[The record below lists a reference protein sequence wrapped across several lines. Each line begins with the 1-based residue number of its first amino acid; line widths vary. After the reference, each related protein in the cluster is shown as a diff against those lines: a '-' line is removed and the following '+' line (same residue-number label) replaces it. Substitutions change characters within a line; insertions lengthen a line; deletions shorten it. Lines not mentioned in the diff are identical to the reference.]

1 MVKNLLKKGCLVV
14 SVLLGLGS
22 NVQAQETSVTF
33 NVSDE
38 GKTLTISGQG
48 DLTTYQTT
56 DFSARVFSDKAVG
69 YVFTDDKGTKVNA
82 GDSYSANNIY
92 YQANYEY
99 TKVCDGEPTG
109 WNGPFGQVT
118 SNKTWK
124 EDKITNL
131 YKGYYSPYNTSV
143 VLQSKVKV
151 GDGVSANAWN
161 NDQYSDMSVYFLS
174 SEELSGE
181 KIVSLSEL
189 ESQGVTLISKVE
201 LQKYYESNVT
211 YTMRADAFKSSD
223 GGKTYTGLTNGET
236 YTWTPGE
243 VFYTGTATFS
253 QIEDNGAFFGTRD
266 TEGLHSDYIKADET
280 PYTFAQLLQKKIA
293 SGSYETV
300 KFNKTSS
307 EDLLINNDIVSK
319 ILFIT
324 ETNDWW
330 TKISYNVN
338 LKTLDLGAATCT
350 DFSKETFAANG
361 AHGYPALETLTLP
374 LNESKETPA
383 NVVSYL
389 QGQNFKLTHVIVPEG
404 YEKIGAN
411 TFETGAG
418 VNLLTNVTLP
428 NSLTEIGE
436 KAFFNA
442 GNLASIELGAN
453 LTYIGKEAFMG
464 TGLTSISFP
473 ENLDKIDDGAFYD
486 LNIANLV
493 FNEKLRFIGN
503 SAFALPS
510 EQTET
515 VLMIPASVKYI
526 GPFAFN
532 FRQYQDVYFQ
542 GTKAPLMPVGKAI
555 FHSDWGEGTAFSA
568 HTLMGNSGFNPASGD
583 LRDDAY
589 GEGFANR
596 ENYKSSTGV
605 YFCIMHYPSSTSD
618 EDAKDF
624 TDTSRTYET
633 CPEGGKWDHA
643 NTPLTVGKEGADPE
657 FKAGMPNASY
667 NGIKVDYGYQDTYLG
682 RQYIWP
688 SQIQWVRS
696 YIVNSYGYNW
706 DGVTKYRSKLTEEDY
721 ATLKEAGFVADT
733 DGGQYTKD
741 ELCKIAHMGTRR
753 FVLVD
758 DDSRSTPD
766 YKIMMKPGQWW
777 TLCVP
782 FNMTKKQVL
791 DTFGADTQL
800 CLFNKVTRDLGVNG
814 KNKIVLYFTQDVLN
828 HSTKNADGTKMKD
841 ANGMWSADIATAKDN
856 VANDDVVLWAHESYM
871 IKPYNGEQSNQ
882 DAVFVV
888 KKYEA
893 VEGDPLPTVVE
904 STTAVQ
910 SRQASKTK
918 KYRFVGN
925 YLGDENA
932 RATKETI
939 PQYSYVYANTKSDPV
954 YKFRFYTGNTSTWKP
969 NKSLV
974 QTCDRNGGMDD
985 YNNFFGIDKSTP
997 LPAGSKQASVFGG
1010 ENFGETTGI
1019 EDVTIVAGT
1028 DTLTP
1033 VFNLEGKMVSSNGDA
1048 AGLPAGIYVKNGQKF
1063 MVK

>member
-1 MVKNLLKKGCLVV
+1 MVKVLLKKLCLVV

-22 NVQAQETSVTF
+22 NVQAQETASVTF
-33 NVSDE
+33 TED

-48 DLTTYQTT
+48 DLTTYQ
-56 DFSARVFSDKAVG
+56 AVSDELK
-69 YVFTDDKGTKVNA
+69 FTPDA
-82 GDSYSANNIY
+82 
-92 YQANYEY
+92 Y
-99 TKVCDGEPTG
+99 TKVDCSNNQKVSATTVYDVNDTYKADYPQKITSLYPDYVSADVAYS
-109 WNGPFGQVT
+109 WN
-118 SNKTWK
+118 
-124 EDKITNL
+124 EDKIGGLFYTTDWGNTWKAVQSSDKVDLGNRWEDGNEYSKYSTTEDKSGRILMADFKKGNYYTTSLTNVTFKSDKIDNL
-131 YKGYYSPYNTSV
+131 YVVSDNKYVKLAADAKYKDTESYY
-143 VLQSKVKV
+143 
-151 GDGVSANAWN
+151 
-161 NDQYSDMSVYFLS
+161 YFLGNWS
-174 SEELSGE
+174 QYREINEADLIRMGY
-181 KIVSLSEL
+181 L
-189 ESQGVTLISKVE
+189 EHPTETLAE
-201 LQKYYESNVT
+201 MLKYKLTKSNT
-211 YTMRADAFKSSD
+211 F
-223 GGKTYTGLTNGET
+223 ET
-236 YTWTPGE
+236 IKF
-243 VFYTGTATFS
+243 VNTGT
-253 QIEDNGAFFGTRD
+253 GAMTID
-266 TEGLHSDYIKADET
+266 K
-280 PYTFAQLLQKKIA
+280 
-293 SGSYETV
+293 
-300 KFNKTSS
+300 
-307 EDLLINNDIVSK
+307 DIVK
-319 ILFIT
+319 AILYPSAT
-324 ETNDWW
+324 ANSVLT
-330 TKISYNVN
+330 
-338 LKTLDLGAATCT
+338 TLDLGAATCK

-361 AHGYPALETLTLP
+361 AQGYSALETLTLP

-383 NVVSYL
+383 QVVFYL

-404 YEKIGAN
+404 YGKIGAN
-411 TFETGAG
+411 TFYTGGG
-418 VNLLTNVTLP
+418 VTLLTNVTLP

-436 KAFFNA
+436 KAFLYA
-442 GNLASIELGAN
+442 GKLASIELGAN
-453 LTYIGKEAFMG
+453 LTYIGKEAFVG

-473 ENLDKIDDGAFYD
+473 ENLDKIDDGAFYG
-486 LNIANLV
+486 LNITNLV

-555 FHSDWGEGTAFSA
+555 FHSNWGEGTAFSA
-568 HTLMGNSGFNPASGD
+568 HTLMGNSGFDPSSGN
-583 LRDDAY
+583 LRDDAK

-596 ENYKSSTGV
+596 ENYKNGRV

-633 CPEGGKWDHA
+633 CPEGGTWDYA
-643 NTPLTVGKEGADPE
+643 NTPLAVGKEGADPE
-657 FKAGMPNASY
+657 FKKGMSNAPY
-667 NGIKVDYGYQDTYLG
+667 IGTKVDYGYQDTYLG

-688 SQIQWVRS
+688 SQSQWVRS

-706 DGVTKYRSKLTEEDY
+706 DGVTKYRSNLTEEDY
-721 ATLKEAGFVADT
+721 ATLKEAGFVVGT
-733 DGGQYTKD
+733 GEGQYTED
-741 ELCKIAHMGTRR
+741 ELRKIAHMGTRR
-753 FVLVD
+753 FVLVNG
-758 DDSRSTPD
+758 DSKSTPE
-766 YKIMMKPGQWW
+766 YKITMKPGQWW

-814 KNKIVLYFTQDVLN
+814 KNKIVLYFTQDVLK

-841 ANGMWSADIATAKDN
+841 ANGMWSADIATAQDN
-856 VANDDVVLWAHESYM
+856 VADDDVVLWAHESYM

-888 KKYEA
+888 KNYEA
-893 VEGDPLPTVVE
+893 VEGNPLPTVVQ
-904 STTAVQ
+904 SATTVQ
-910 SRQASKTK
+910 SRQASETK
-918 KYRFVGN
+918 EYRFVGN
-925 YLGDENA
+925 YLGNENA
-932 RATKETI
+932 RATKVTI

-974 QTCDRNGGMDD
+974 QTNDRNGGRDD

-1010 ENFGETTGI
+1010 ENFDETTGI

>member
-1 MVKNLLKKGCLVV
+1 MVKVLLKKVGLVV

-33 NVSDE
+33 NVSDG

-48 DLTTYQTT
+48 DLTTYQAVSDELKFTPEAISKVTYNNNNNQQVSATT
-56 DFSARVFSDKAVG
+56 V
-69 YVFTDDKGTKVNA
+69 YDDNVT
-82 GDSYSANNIY
+82 YSAMYPRKITSLY
-92 YQANYEY
+92 PEY
-99 TKVCDGEPTG
+99 VSADVAYS
-109 WNGPFGQVT
+109 WN
-118 SNKTWK
+118 
-124 EDKITNL
+124 EDKITAGLYHYGLKSGSTWEYEWTKVESTDNVDTGFSWPNGIKSSNYATSADGTGRILYDDFLNGNYYTTSLTNVTFKSDKIDNL
-131 YKGYYSPYNTSV
+131 YVVSDNKYVKLAADAIYKATESYYYYSLEDWNLYRIINEADLIRMGYLEHPTETLAEMLKYKLTKSNT
-143 VLQSKVKV
+143 
-151 GDGVSANAWN
+151 
-161 NDQYSDMSVYFLS
+161 F
-174 SEELSGE
+174 
-181 KIVSLSEL
+181 
-189 ESQGVTLISKVE
+189 
-201 LQKYYESNVT
+201 
-211 YTMRADAFKSSD
+211 
-223 GGKTYTGLTNGET
+223 ET
-236 YTWTPGE
+236 IKF
-243 VFYTGTATFS
+243 VNTGT
-253 QIEDNGAFFGTRD
+253 GAMTID
-266 TEGLHSDYIKADET
+266 K
-280 PYTFAQLLQKKIA
+280 
-293 SGSYETV
+293 
-300 KFNKTSS
+300 
-307 EDLLINNDIVSK
+307 DIVK
-319 ILFIT
+319 AILYPSAT
-324 ETNDWW
+324 ANSVLT
-330 TKISYNVN
+330 
-338 LKTLDLGAATCT
+338 TLDLGAATCK

-361 AHGYPALETLTLP
+361 AQGYSALETLTLP

-383 NVVSYL
+383 QVVFYL

-404 YEKIGAN
+404 YGKIGAN
-411 TFETGAG
+411 TFDTGGG
-418 VNLLTNVTLP
+418 VTLLTNVTLP

-436 KAFFNA
+436 KAFLYA
-442 GNLASIELGAN
+442 GKLASIELGAN
-453 LTYIGKEAFMG
+453 LTYIGKEAFVG

-473 ENLDKIDDGAFYD
+473 ENLDKIDDGAFHG
-486 LNIANLV
+486 LNITNLV

-503 SAFALPS
+503 SAFALTS

-555 FHSDWGEGTAFSA
+555 FYSDWGEGTAFSA
-568 HTLMGNSGFNPASGD
+568 HTLMGNSGFDPSSGN
-583 LRDDAY
+583 LRDDAK

-596 ENYKSSTGV
+596 ENYKNGRV

-633 CPEGGKWDHA
+633 CPKGGTWDYA
-643 NTPLTVGKEGADPE
+643 NTPLAVGKEDADPE
-657 FKAGMPNASY
+657 FKTGMSNAPY
-667 NGIKVDYGYQDTYLG
+667 IGTKVDYGYQDTYLG

-688 SQIQWVRS
+688 SQSQWVRS

-706 DGVTKYRSKLTEEDY
+706 DGVTKYRSNLTEEDY
-721 ATLKEAGFVADT
+721 ATLKEAGFVVGT
-733 DGGQYTKD
+733 GEGQYTED
-741 ELCKIAHMGTRR
+741 ELRKIAHMGTRR
-753 FVLVD
+753 FVLVNG
-758 DDSRSTPD
+758 DSKSTPK
-766 YKIMMKPGQWW
+766 YKITMKPGQWW

-791 DTFGADTQL
+791 DTFGAGTQL

-841 ANGMWSADIATAKDN
+841 ANGMWSENIAAATDN
-856 VANDDVVLWAHESYM
+856 VAEDDVVLWAHESYM
-871 IKPYNGEQSNQ
+871 IKPYNGEQSDQ
-882 DAVFVV
+882 DPVFVV
-888 KKYEA
+888 KNYEA
-893 VEGDPLPTVVE
+893 VEGNPLPTVVQ
-904 STTAVQ
+904 SATTVQ
-910 SRQASKTK
+910 SRQASETK
-918 KYRFVGN
+918 EYRFVGN
-925 YLGDENA
+925 YLGNENA
-932 RATKETI
+932 RATKVTI
-939 PQYSYVYANTKSDPV
+939 PQYSYVYANTNSDPV

-974 QTCDRNGGMDD
+974 QTNDRNGGMDD

-1033 VFNLEGKMVSSNGDA
+1033 VFNLEGKMVSANGDA

>member
-22 NVQAQETSVTF
+22 NVQAQETASVTF
-33 NVSDE
+33 TED

-48 DLTTYQTT
+48 DLTTYQ
-56 DFSARVFSDKAVG
+56 AVSDELK
-69 YVFTDDKGTKVNA
+69 FTPDA
-82 GDSYSANNIY
+82 
-92 YQANYEY
+92 Y
-99 TKVCDGEPTG
+99 TKVDYSNNQKVSATTVYDVNDTYKADYPQKITSLYPDYVSADVAYS
-109 WNGPFGQVT
+109 WN
-118 SNKTWK
+118 
-124 EDKITNL
+124 EDKIGGLFYTTDWGNTWKAVQSSDKVDLNSWEDGNEYSKYSTTEDKSGRILMADFKKGNYYTTSLTNVTFKSDKIDNL
-131 YKGYYSPYNTSV
+131 YVVSDNKYVKLAADAKYKDTESYY
-143 VLQSKVKV
+143 
-151 GDGVSANAWN
+151 
-161 NDQYSDMSVYFLS
+161 YFLGNWS
-174 SEELSGE
+174 QYREINEADLIRMGY
-181 KIVSLSEL
+181 L
-189 ESQGVTLISKVE
+189 EHPTETLAE
-201 LQKYYESNVT
+201 MLKYKLTKSNT
-211 YTMRADAFKSSD
+211 F
-223 GGKTYTGLTNGET
+223 ET
-236 YTWTPGE
+236 IKF
-243 VFYTGTATFS
+243 VNTGT
-253 QIEDNGAFFGTRD
+253 GAMTID
-266 TEGLHSDYIKADET
+266 K
-280 PYTFAQLLQKKIA
+280 
-293 SGSYETV
+293 
-300 KFNKTSS
+300 
-307 EDLLINNDIVSK
+307 DIVK
-319 ILFIT
+319 AILYPSAT
-324 ETNDWW
+324 ANSVLT
-330 TKISYNVN
+330 
-338 LKTLDLGAATCT
+338 TLDLGAATCK

-361 AHGYPALETLTLP
+361 AQGYSALETLTLP

-383 NVVSYL
+383 QVVFYL
-389 QGQNFKLTHVIVPEG
+389 QGQYFKLTHVIVPEG

-411 TFETGAG
+411 TFDMGGG
-418 VNLLTNVTLP
+418 VTLLTNVTLP

-436 KAFFNA
+436 KAFLYA
-442 GNLASIELGAN
+442 GKLASIELGAN
-453 LTYIGKEAFMG
+453 LTYIGKEAFVG

-473 ENLDKIDDGAFYD
+473 ENLDKIDDGAFYG
-486 LNIANLV
+486 LNITNLV

-503 SAFALPS
+503 SAFALTS

-555 FHSDWGEGTAFSA
+555 FYSDWGEGTAFSA
-568 HTLMGNSGFNPASGD
+568 HTLMGNSGFDPSPDN
-583 LRDDAY
+583 LRDDAKV
-589 GEGFANR
+589 EGFANR

-633 CPEGGKWDHA
+633 CPEGGTWDYA
-643 NTPLTVGKEGADPE
+643 NTPLAVGQEGADPE
-657 FKAGMPNASY
+657 FKKGMSNAPY
-667 NGIKVDYGYQDTYLG
+667 IGTKVDYGYQDTYLG

-688 SQIQWVRS
+688 SQSQWVRS

-706 DGVTKYRSKLTEEDY
+706 DGVTKYRSNLTEEDY
-721 ATLKEAGFVADT
+721 ATLKEAGFVVGT
-733 DGGQYTKD
+733 GEGQYTED
-741 ELCKIAHMGTRR
+741 ELRKIAHMGTRR
-753 FVLVD
+753 FVLVNG
-758 DDSRSTPD
+758 DSKSTPE
-766 YKIMMKPGQWW
+766 YKITMKPGQWW

-814 KNKIVLYFTQDVLN
+814 KNKIVLYFTQDVLK

-841 ANGMWSADIATAKDN
+841 ANGMWSADIATAQDN
-856 VANDDVVLWAHESYM
+856 VADDDVVLWAHESYM

-888 KKYEA
+888 KNYEA
-893 VEGDPLPTVVE
+893 VEGNPLPTVVQ
-904 STTAVQ
+904 SATTVQ
-910 SRQASKTK
+910 SRQASETK
-918 KYRFVGN
+918 EYRFVGN
-925 YLGDENA
+925 YLGNENA
-932 RATKETI
+932 RATKVTI

-974 QTCDRNGGMDD
+974 QTNDRNGGRDD

-1010 ENFGETTGI
+1010 ENFDETTDI

>member
-1 MVKNLLKKGCLVV
+1 M
-14 SVLLGLGS
+14 GS
-22 NVQAQETSVTF
+22 NVQAQETASVTF
-33 NVSDE
+33 TED

-48 DLTTYQTT
+48 DLTTYQ
-56 DFSARVFSDKAVG
+56 AVSDELK
-69 YVFTDDKGTKVNA
+69 FTPDA
-82 GDSYSANNIY
+82 
-92 YQANYEY
+92 Y
-99 TKVCDGEPTG
+99 TKVDCSNNQKVSATTVYDVNDTYKADYPQKITSLYPDYVSADVAYS
-109 WNGPFGQVT
+109 WN
-118 SNKTWK
+118 
-124 EDKITNL
+124 EDKIGGLFYTTDWGNTWKAVQSSDKVDLGNRWEDGNEYSKYSTTEDKSGRILMDDFKKGNYYTTSLTNVTFKSDKIDNL
-131 YKGYYSPYNTSV
+131 YVVSDNKYVKLAADAKYKDTESYY
-143 VLQSKVKV
+143 
-151 GDGVSANAWN
+151 
-161 NDQYSDMSVYFLS
+161 YFLGNWS
-174 SEELSGE
+174 QYREINEADLIRMGY
-181 KIVSLSEL
+181 L
-189 ESQGVTLISKVE
+189 EHPTETLAE
-201 LQKYYESNVT
+201 MLKYKLTKSNT
-211 YTMRADAFKSSD
+211 F
-223 GGKTYTGLTNGET
+223 ET
-236 YTWTPGE
+236 IKF
-243 VFYTGTATFS
+243 VNTGT
-253 QIEDNGAFFGTRD
+253 GAMTID
-266 TEGLHSDYIKADET
+266 K
-280 PYTFAQLLQKKIA
+280 
-293 SGSYETV
+293 
-300 KFNKTSS
+300 
-307 EDLLINNDIVSK
+307 DIVK
-319 ILFIT
+319 AILYPSAT
-324 ETNDWW
+324 ANSVLT
-330 TKISYNVN
+330 
-338 LKTLDLGAATCT
+338 TLDLGAATCK

-361 AHGYPALETLTLP
+361 AQGYSALETLTLP

-383 NVVSYL
+383 QVVFYL
-389 QGQNFKLTHVIVPEG
+389 QGQYFKLTHVIVPEG
-404 YEKIGAN
+404 YGKIGAN
-411 TFETGAG
+411 TFDTGGG
-418 VNLLTNVTLP
+418 VTLLTNVTLP

-436 KAFFNA
+436 KAFLYA
-442 GNLASIELGAN
+442 GKLASIELGAN
-453 LTYIGKEAFMG
+453 LTYIGKEAFVG

-473 ENLDKIDDGAFYD
+473 ENLDKIDDGAFYG
-486 LNIANLV
+486 LNITNLV

-503 SAFALPS
+503 SAFALTS

-555 FHSDWGEGTAFSA
+555 FYSNWGEGTAFSA
-568 HTLMGNSGFNPASGD
+568 HTLMGNSGFDPSSGN
-583 LRDDAY
+583 LRDDAK

-596 ENYKSSTGV
+596 ENYKNGRV

-633 CPEGGKWDHA
+633 CPEGGTWDYA
-643 NTPLTVGKEGADPE
+643 NTPLAVGKEGADPE
-657 FKAGMPNASY
+657 FKKGMSNAPY
-667 NGIKVDYGYQDTYLG
+667 IGTKVDYGYQDTYLG

-688 SQIQWVRS
+688 SQSQWVRS

-706 DGVTKYRSKLTEEDY
+706 DGVTKYRSNLTEEDY
-721 ATLKEAGFVADT
+721 ATLKEAGFVVGT
-733 DGGQYTKD
+733 GEGQYTED
-741 ELCKIAHMGTRR
+741 ELRKIAHMGTRR
-753 FVLVD
+753 FVLVNG
-758 DDSRSTPD
+758 DSKSTPE
-766 YKIMMKPGQWW
+766 YKITMKPGQWW

-814 KNKIVLYFTQDVLN
+814 KNKIVLYFTQDVLK

-841 ANGMWSADIATAKDN
+841 ANGMWSADIATAQDN
-856 VANDDVVLWAHESYM
+856 VADDDVVLWAHESYM

-888 KKYEA
+888 KNYEA
-893 VEGDPLPTVVE
+893 VEGNPLPTVVQ
-904 STTAVQ
+904 SATTVQ
-910 SRQASKTK
+910 SRQASETK
-918 KYRFVGN
+918 EYRFVGN
-925 YLGDENA
+925 YLGNENA
-932 RATKETI
+932 RATKVTI

-974 QTCDRNGGMDD
+974 QTNDRNGGRDD

-1010 ENFGETTGI
+1010 ENFDETTGI

>member
-22 NVQAQETSVTF
+22 NVQAQETASVTF
-33 NVSDE
+33 TED

-48 DLTTYQTT
+48 DLTTYQ
-56 DFSARVFSDKAVG
+56 AVSDELK
-69 YVFTDDKGTKVNA
+69 FTPDA
-82 GDSYSANNIY
+82 
-92 YQANYEY
+92 Y
-99 TKVCDGEPTG
+99 TKVDYSNNQKVSATTVYDVNDTYKADYPQKITSLYPDYVSADVAYS
-109 WNGPFGQVT
+109 WN
-118 SNKTWK
+118 
-124 EDKITNL
+124 EDKIGGLFYTTDWGNTWKAVQSSDKVDLNSWEDGNEYSKYSTTEDKSGRILMADFKKGNYYTTSLTNVTFKSDKIDNL
-131 YKGYYSPYNTSV
+131 YVVSDNKYVKLAADAKYKDTESYY
-143 VLQSKVKV
+143 
-151 GDGVSANAWN
+151 
-161 NDQYSDMSVYFLS
+161 YFLGNWS
-174 SEELSGE
+174 QYREFNEADLIRMGY
-181 KIVSLSEL
+181 L
-189 ESQGVTLISKVE
+189 EHPTETLAE
-201 LQKYYESNVT
+201 MLKYKLTKSNT
-211 YTMRADAFKSSD
+211 F
-223 GGKTYTGLTNGET
+223 ET
-236 YTWTPGE
+236 IKF
-243 VFYTGTATFS
+243 VNTGT
-253 QIEDNGAFFGTRD
+253 GAMTID
-266 TEGLHSDYIKADET
+266 K
-280 PYTFAQLLQKKIA
+280 
-293 SGSYETV
+293 
-300 KFNKTSS
+300 
-307 EDLLINNDIVSK
+307 DIVK
-319 ILFIT
+319 AILYPSAT
-324 ETNDWW
+324 ANSVLT
-330 TKISYNVN
+330 
-338 LKTLDLGAATCT
+338 TLDLGAATCK

-361 AHGYPALETLTLP
+361 AQGYSALETLTLP

-383 NVVSYL
+383 QVVFYL
-389 QGQNFKLTHVIVPEG
+389 QGQYFKLTHVIVPEG

-411 TFETGAG
+411 TFDMGGG
-418 VNLLTNVTLP
+418 VTLLTNVTLP

-436 KAFFNA
+436 KAFLYA
-442 GNLASIELGAN
+442 GKLASIELGAN
-453 LTYIGKEAFMG
+453 LTYIGKEAFVG

-473 ENLDKIDDGAFYD
+473 ENLDKIDDGAFYG
-486 LNIANLV
+486 LNITNLV

-503 SAFALPS
+503 SAFALTS

-555 FHSDWGEGTAFSA
+555 FYSDWGEGTAFSA
-568 HTLMGNSGFNPASGD
+568 HTLMGNSGFDPSPDN
-583 LRDDAY
+583 LRDDAKV
-589 GEGFANR
+589 EGFANR

-633 CPEGGKWDHA
+633 CPEGGTWDYA
-643 NTPLTVGKEGADPE
+643 NTPLAVGQEGADPE
-657 FKAGMPNASY
+657 FKKGMSNAPY
-667 NGIKVDYGYQDTYLG
+667 IGTKVDYGYQDTYLG

-688 SQIQWVRS
+688 SQSQWVRS

-706 DGVTKYRSKLTEEDY
+706 DGVTKYRSNLTEEDY
-721 ATLKEAGFVADT
+721 ATLKEAGFVVGT
-733 DGGQYTKD
+733 GEGQYTED
-741 ELCKIAHMGTRR
+741 ELRKIAHMGTRR
-753 FVLVD
+753 FVLVNG
-758 DDSRSTPD
+758 DSKSTPE
-766 YKIMMKPGQWW
+766 YKITMKPGQWW

-814 KNKIVLYFTQDVLN
+814 KNKIVLYFTQDVLK

-841 ANGMWSADIATAKDN
+841 ANGMWSADIATAQDN
-856 VANDDVVLWAHESYM
+856 VADDDVVLWAHESYM

-888 KKYEA
+888 KNYEA
-893 VEGDPLPTVVE
+893 VEGNPLPTVVQ
-904 STTAVQ
+904 SATTVQ
-910 SRQASKTK
+910 SRQASETK
-918 KYRFVGN
+918 EYRFVGN
-925 YLGDENA
+925 YLGNENA
-932 RATKETI
+932 RATKVTI

-974 QTCDRNGGMDD
+974 QTNDRNGGRDD

-1010 ENFGETTGI
+1010 ENFDETTDI

>member
-22 NVQAQETSVTF
+22 NVQAQETASVTF
-33 NVSDE
+33 TED

-48 DLTTYQTT
+48 DLTTYQ
-56 DFSARVFSDKAVG
+56 AVSDELK
-69 YVFTDDKGTKVNA
+69 FTPDA
-82 GDSYSANNIY
+82 
-92 YQANYEY
+92 Y
-99 TKVCDGEPTG
+99 TKVDCSNNQKVSATTVYDVNDTYKADYPQKITSLYPDYVSADVAYS
-109 WNGPFGQVT
+109 WN
-118 SNKTWK
+118 
-124 EDKITNL
+124 EDKIGGLFYTTDWGNTWKAVQSSDKVDLGNRWEDGNEYSKYSTTEDKSGRILMADFKKGNYYTTSLTNVTFKSDKIDNL
-131 YKGYYSPYNTSV
+131 YVVSDNKYVKLAADAKYKDTESYY
-143 VLQSKVKV
+143 
-151 GDGVSANAWN
+151 
-161 NDQYSDMSVYFLS
+161 YFLGNWS
-174 SEELSGE
+174 QYREINEADLIRMGY
-181 KIVSLSEL
+181 L
-189 ESQGVTLISKVE
+189 EHPTETLAE
-201 LQKYYESNVT
+201 MLKYKLTKSNT
-211 YTMRADAFKSSD
+211 F
-223 GGKTYTGLTNGET
+223 ET
-236 YTWTPGE
+236 IKF
-243 VFYTGTATFS
+243 VNTGT
-253 QIEDNGAFFGTRD
+253 GAMTID
-266 TEGLHSDYIKADET
+266 K
-280 PYTFAQLLQKKIA
+280 
-293 SGSYETV
+293 
-300 KFNKTSS
+300 
-307 EDLLINNDIVSK
+307 DIVK
-319 ILFIT
+319 AILYPSAT
-324 ETNDWW
+324 ANSVLT
-330 TKISYNVN
+330 
-338 LKTLDLGAATCT
+338 TLDLGAATCK

-361 AHGYPALETLTLP
+361 AQGYSALETLTLP

-383 NVVSYL
+383 QVVFYL
-389 QGQNFKLTHVIVPEG
+389 QGQYFKLTHVIVPEG

-411 TFETGAG
+411 TFYTGGG
-418 VNLLTNVTLP
+418 VTLLTNVTLP

-436 KAFFNA
+436 KAFLYA
-442 GNLASIELGAN
+442 GKLASIELGAN
-453 LTYIGKEAFMG
+453 LTYIGKEAFVG

-473 ENLDKIDDGAFYD
+473 ENLDKIDDGAFYG
-486 LNIANLV
+486 LNITNLV

-555 FHSDWGEGTAFSA
+555 FHSNWGEGTAFSA
-568 HTLMGNSGFNPASGD
+568 HTLMGNSGFDPSSGN
-583 LRDDAY
+583 LRDDAK

-596 ENYKSSTGV
+596 ENYKNGRV

-633 CPEGGKWDHA
+633 CPEGGTWDYA
-643 NTPLTVGKEGADPE
+643 NTPLAVGKEGADPE
-657 FKAGMPNASY
+657 FKEGMSNAPY
-667 NGIKVDYGYQDTYLG
+667 IGTKVDYGYQDTYLG

-688 SQIQWVRS
+688 SQSQWVRS

-706 DGVTKYRSKLTEEDY
+706 DGVTKYRSNLTEEDY
-721 ATLKEAGFVADT
+721 ATLKEAGFVVGT
-733 DGGQYTKD
+733 GEGQYTED

-753 FVLVD
+753 FVLVNG
-758 DDSRSTPD
+758 DSKSTPE
-766 YKIMMKPGQWW
+766 YKIRMKPGQWW

-814 KNKIVLYFTQDVLN
+814 KNKIVLYFTQDVLK

-841 ANGMWSADIATAKDN
+841 ANGMWSADIATAQDN
-856 VANDDVVLWAHESYM
+856 VADDDVVLWAHESYM

-888 KKYEA
+888 KNYEA
-893 VEGDPLPTVVE
+893 VEGNPLPTVVQ
-904 STTAVQ
+904 SATTVQ
-910 SRQASKTK
+910 SRQASETK
-918 KYRFVGN
+918 EYRFVGN
-925 YLGDENA
+925 YLGNENA
-932 RATKETI
+932 RATKVTI

-974 QTCDRNGGMDD
+974 QTNDRNGGMDD

-1010 ENFGETTGI
+1010 ENFDETTGI

>member
-1 MVKNLLKKGCLVV
+1 M
-14 SVLLGLGS
+14 GS
-22 NVQAQETSVTF
+22 NVQAQETASVTF
-33 NVSDE
+33 TED

-48 DLTTYQTT
+48 DLTTYQ
-56 DFSARVFSDKAVG
+56 AVSDELK
-69 YVFTDDKGTKVNA
+69 FTPDA
-82 GDSYSANNIY
+82 
-92 YQANYEY
+92 Y
-99 TKVCDGEPTG
+99 TKVDCSNNQKVSATTVYDVNDTYKADYPQKITSLYPDYVSADVAYS
-109 WNGPFGQVT
+109 WN
-118 SNKTWK
+118 
-124 EDKITNL
+124 EDKIGGLFYTTDWGNTWKAVQSSDKVDLGNRWEDGNEYSKYSTTEDKSGRILMADFKKGNYYTTSLTNVTFKSDKIDNL
-131 YKGYYSPYNTSV
+131 YVVSDNKYVKLAADAKYKDTESYY
-143 VLQSKVKV
+143 
-151 GDGVSANAWN
+151 
-161 NDQYSDMSVYFLS
+161 YFLGNWS
-174 SEELSGE
+174 QYREINEADLIRMGY
-181 KIVSLSEL
+181 L
-189 ESQGVTLISKVE
+189 EHPTETLAE
-201 LQKYYESNVT
+201 MLKYKLTKSNT
-211 YTMRADAFKSSD
+211 F
-223 GGKTYTGLTNGET
+223 ET
-236 YTWTPGE
+236 IKF
-243 VFYTGTATFS
+243 VNTGT
-253 QIEDNGAFFGTRD
+253 GAMTID
-266 TEGLHSDYIKADET
+266 K
-280 PYTFAQLLQKKIA
+280 
-293 SGSYETV
+293 
-300 KFNKTSS
+300 
-307 EDLLINNDIVSK
+307 DIVK
-319 ILFIT
+319 AILYPSAT
-324 ETNDWW
+324 ANSVLT
-330 TKISYNVN
+330 
-338 LKTLDLGAATCT
+338 TLDLGAATCK

-361 AHGYPALETLTLP
+361 AQGYSALETLTLP

-383 NVVSYL
+383 QVVFYL

-404 YEKIGAN
+404 YGKIGAN
-411 TFETGAG
+411 TFYTGGG
-418 VNLLTNVTLP
+418 VTLLTNVTLP

-436 KAFFNA
+436 KAFLYA
-442 GNLASIELGAN
+442 GKLASIELGAN
-453 LTYIGKEAFMG
+453 LTYIGKEAFVG

-473 ENLDKIDDGAFYD
+473 ENLDKIDDGAFYG
-486 LNIANLV
+486 LNITNLV

-503 SAFALPS
+503 SAFALTS

-555 FHSDWGEGTAFSA
+555 FHSNWGEGTAFSA
-568 HTLMGNSGFNPASGD
+568 HTLMGNSGFDPSSGN
-583 LRDDAY
+583 LRDDAK

-596 ENYKSSTGV
+596 ENYKNGRV

-633 CPEGGKWDHA
+633 CPEGGTWDYA
-643 NTPLTVGKEGADPE
+643 NTPLAVGKEGADPE
-657 FKAGMPNASY
+657 FKKGMSNAPY
-667 NGIKVDYGYQDTYLG
+667 IGTKVDYGYQDTYLG

-688 SQIQWVRS
+688 SQSQWVRS

-706 DGVTKYRSKLTEEDY
+706 DGVTKYRSNLTEEDY
-721 ATLKEAGFVADT
+721 ATLKEAGFVVGT
-733 DGGQYTKD
+733 GEGQYTED
-741 ELCKIAHMGTRR
+741 ELRKIAHMGTRR
-753 FVLVD
+753 FVLVNG
-758 DDSRSTPD
+758 DSKSTPE
-766 YKIMMKPGQWW
+766 YKITMKPGQWW

-814 KNKIVLYFTQDVLN
+814 KNKIVLYFTQDVLK

-841 ANGMWSADIATAKDN
+841 ANGMWSADIATAQDN
-856 VANDDVVLWAHESYM
+856 VADDDVVLWAHESYM

-888 KKYEA
+888 KNYEA
-893 VEGDPLPTVVE
+893 VEGNPLPTVVQ
-904 STTAVQ
+904 SATTVQ
-910 SRQASKTK
+910 SRQASETK
-918 KYRFVGN
+918 EYRFVGN
-925 YLGDENA
+925 YLGNENA
-932 RATKETI
+932 RATKVTI

-974 QTCDRNGGMDD
+974 QTNDRNGGRDD

-1010 ENFGETTGI
+1010 ENFDETTGI

>member
-1 MVKNLLKKGCLVV
+1 M
-14 SVLLGLGS
+14 GS
-22 NVQAQETSVTF
+22 NVQAQETASVTF
-33 NVSDE
+33 TED

-48 DLTTYQTT
+48 DLTTYQ
-56 DFSARVFSDKAVG
+56 AVSDELK
-69 YVFTDDKGTKVNA
+69 FTPDA
-82 GDSYSANNIY
+82 
-92 YQANYEY
+92 Y
-99 TKVCDGEPTG
+99 TKVDCSNNQKVSATTVYDVNDTYKADYPQKITSLYPDYVSADVAYS
-109 WNGPFGQVT
+109 WN
-118 SNKTWK
+118 
-124 EDKITNL
+124 EDKIGGLFYTTDWGNTWKAVQSSDKVDLGNRWEDGNEYSKYSTTEDKSGRILMADFKKGNYYTTSLTNVTFKSDKIDNL
-131 YKGYYSPYNTSV
+131 YVVSDNKYVKLAADAKYKDTESYY
-143 VLQSKVKV
+143 
-151 GDGVSANAWN
+151 
-161 NDQYSDMSVYFLS
+161 YFLGNWS
-174 SEELSGE
+174 QYREINEADLIRMGYLEHPTEGVAQMLNYMLTKSNTYE
-181 KIVSLSEL
+181 KI
-189 ESQGVTLISKVE
+189 QFA
-201 LQKYYESNVT
+201 NV
-211 YTMRADAFKSSD
+211 
-223 GGKTYTGLTNGET
+223 GTGAMT
-236 YTWTPGE
+236 
-243 VFYTGTATFS
+243 
-253 QIEDNGAFFGTRD
+253 I
-266 TEGLHSDYIKADET
+266 
-280 PYTFAQLLQKKIA
+280 
-293 SGSYETV
+293 
-300 KFNKTSS
+300 NK
-307 EDLLINNDIVSK
+307 DIVK
-319 ILFIT
+319 AILYPSAT
-324 ETNDWW
+324 ANSVLT
-330 TKISYNVN
+330 
-338 LKTLDLGAATCT
+338 TLDLGAATCK

-361 AHGYPALETLTLP
+361 AQGYSALETLTLP

-383 NVVSYL
+383 QVVFYL

-404 YEKIGAN
+404 YGKIGAN
-411 TFETGAG
+411 TFYTGGG
-418 VNLLTNVTLP
+418 VTLLTNVTLP

-436 KAFFNA
+436 KAFLYA
-442 GNLASIELGAN
+442 GKLASIELGAN
-453 LTYIGKEAFMG
+453 LTYIGKEAFVG

-473 ENLDKIDDGAFYD
+473 ENLDKIDDGAFYG
-486 LNIANLV
+486 LNITNLV

-555 FHSDWGEGTAFSA
+555 FHSNWGEGTAFSA
-568 HTLMGNSGFNPASGD
+568 HTLMGNSGFDPSSGN
-583 LRDDAY
+583 LRDDAK

-596 ENYKSSTGV
+596 ENYKNGRV

-633 CPEGGKWDHA
+633 CPEGGTWDYA
-643 NTPLTVGKEGADPE
+643 NTPLAVGKEGADPE
-657 FKAGMPNASY
+657 FKKGMSNAPY
-667 NGIKVDYGYQDTYLG
+667 IGTKVDYGYQDTYLG

-688 SQIQWVRS
+688 SQSQWVRS

-706 DGVTKYRSKLTEEDY
+706 DGVTKYRSNLTEEDY
-721 ATLKEAGFVADT
+721 ATLKEAGFVVGT
-733 DGGQYTKD
+733 GEGQYTED

-753 FVLVD
+753 FVLVNG
-758 DDSRSTPD
+758 DSKSTPE
-766 YKIMMKPGQWW
+766 YKITMKPGQWW

-814 KNKIVLYFTQDVLN
+814 KNKIVLYFTQDVLK

-841 ANGMWSADIATAKDN
+841 ANGMWSADIATAQDN
-856 VANDDVVLWAHESYM
+856 VADDDVVLWAHESYM

-888 KKYEA
+888 KNYEA
-893 VEGDPLPTVVE
+893 VEGNPLPTVVQ
-904 STTAVQ
+904 SATTVQ
-910 SRQASKTK
+910 SRQASETK
-918 KYRFVGN
+918 EYRFVGN
-925 YLGDENA
+925 YLGNENA
-932 RATKETI
+932 RATKVTI
-939 PQYSYVYANTKSDPV
+939 PQYSYVYANTNSDPV

-974 QTCDRNGGMDD
+974 QTNDRNGGRDD

-1010 ENFGETTGI
+1010 ENFDETTGI

>member
-1 MVKNLLKKGCLVV
+1 M
-14 SVLLGLGS
+14 GS
-22 NVQAQETSVTF
+22 NVQAQETASVTF
-33 NVSDE
+33 TED

-48 DLTTYQTT
+48 DLTTYQ
-56 DFSARVFSDKAVG
+56 AVSDELK
-69 YVFTDDKGTKVNA
+69 FTPDA
-82 GDSYSANNIY
+82 
-92 YQANYEY
+92 Y
-99 TKVCDGEPTG
+99 TKVDCSNNQKVSATTVYDVNDTYKADYPQKITSLYPDYVSADVAYS
-109 WNGPFGQVT
+109 WN
-118 SNKTWK
+118 
-124 EDKITNL
+124 EDKIGGLFYTTDWGNTWKAVQSSDKVDLGNRWEDGNEYSKYSTTEDKSGRILMADFKKGNYYTTSLTNVTFKSDKIDNL
-131 YKGYYSPYNTSV
+131 YVVSDNKYVKLAADAKYKDTESYY
-143 VLQSKVKV
+143 
-151 GDGVSANAWN
+151 
-161 NDQYSDMSVYFLS
+161 YFLGNWS
-174 SEELSGE
+174 QYREINEADLIRMGY
-181 KIVSLSEL
+181 L
-189 ESQGVTLISKVE
+189 EHPTETLAE
-201 LQKYYESNVT
+201 MLKYKLTKSNT
-211 YTMRADAFKSSD
+211 F
-223 GGKTYTGLTNGET
+223 ET
-236 YTWTPGE
+236 IKF
-243 VFYTGTATFS
+243 VNTGT
-253 QIEDNGAFFGTRD
+253 GAMTID
-266 TEGLHSDYIKADET
+266 K
-280 PYTFAQLLQKKIA
+280 
-293 SGSYETV
+293 
-300 KFNKTSS
+300 
-307 EDLLINNDIVSK
+307 DIVK
-319 ILFIT
+319 AILYPSAT
-324 ETNDWW
+324 ANSVLT
-330 TKISYNVN
+330 
-338 LKTLDLGAATCT
+338 TLDLGAATCK

-361 AHGYPALETLTLP
+361 AQGYSALETLTLP

-383 NVVSYL
+383 QVVFYL

-411 TFETGAG
+411 TFDMGGG
-418 VNLLTNVTLP
+418 VTLLTNVTLP

-436 KAFFNA
+436 KAFLYA
-442 GNLASIELGAN
+442 GKLASIELGAN
-453 LTYIGKEAFMG
+453 LTYIGKEAFVG

-473 ENLDKIDDGAFYD
+473 ENLDKIDDGAFYG
-486 LNIANLV
+486 LNITNLV

-555 FHSDWGEGTAFSA
+555 FHSNWGEGTAFSA
-568 HTLMGNSGFNPASGD
+568 HTLMGNSGFDPSSGN
-583 LRDDAY
+583 LRDDAK

-596 ENYKSSTGV
+596 ENYKNGRV

-633 CPEGGKWDHA
+633 CPEGGTWDYA
-643 NTPLTVGKEGADPE
+643 NTPLAVGKEGADPE
-657 FKAGMPNASY
+657 FKTGMSNAPY
-667 NGIKVDYGYQDTYLG
+667 IGTKVDYGYQDTYLG

-688 SQIQWVRS
+688 SQSQWVRS

-706 DGVTKYRSKLTEEDY
+706 DGVTKYRSNLTEEDY
-721 ATLKEAGFVADT
+721 ATLKEAGFVVGT
-733 DGGQYTKD
+733 GEGQYTED
-741 ELCKIAHMGTRR
+741 ELRKIAHMGTRR
-753 FVLVD
+753 FVLVNG
-758 DDSRSTPD
+758 DSKSTPE
-766 YKIMMKPGQWW
+766 YKITMKPGQWW

-841 ANGMWSADIATAKDN
+841 ANGMWSENIAAATDN
-856 VANDDVVLWAHESYM
+856 VAEDDVVLWAHESYM

-888 KKYEA
+888 KNYEA
-893 VEGDPLPTVVE
+893 VEGNPLPTVVQ
-904 STTAVQ
+904 SATTVQ
-910 SRQASKTK
+910 SRQASETK
-918 KYRFVGN
+918 EYRFVGN
-925 YLGDENA
+925 YLGNENA
-932 RATKETI
+932 RATKVTI

-974 QTCDRNGGMDD
+974 QTNDRNGGRDD

-1010 ENFGETTGI
+1010 ENFDETTGI

>member
-22 NVQAQETSVTF
+22 NVLAQKTSVTF
-33 NVSDE
+33 NVSD
-38 GKTLTISGQG
+38 GDKTLTISGHG
-48 DLTTYQTT
+48 DLTTYQ
-56 DFSARVFSDKAVG
+56 AVSDELK
-69 YVFTDDKGTKVNA
+69 FTPDA
-82 GDSYSANNIY
+82 
-92 YQANYEY
+92 Y
-99 TKVCDGEPTG
+99 TKVDCSNNQKVSATTVYDVNDTYKADYPQKITSLYPDYVSADVAYS
-109 WNGPFGQVT
+109 WN
-118 SNKTWK
+118 
-124 EDKITNL
+124 EDKIGGLFYTTDWGNTWKAVQSSDKVDLGNRWEDGNEYSKYSTTEDKSGRILMADFKKGNYYTTSLTNVTFKSDKIDNL
-131 YKGYYSPYNTSV
+131 YVVSDNKYVKLAADAKYKDTESYY
-143 VLQSKVKV
+143 
-151 GDGVSANAWN
+151 
-161 NDQYSDMSVYFLS
+161 YFLGNWS
-174 SEELSGE
+174 QYREINEADLIRMGY
-181 KIVSLSEL
+181 L
-189 ESQGVTLISKVE
+189 EHPTETLAE
-201 LQKYYESNVT
+201 MLKYKLTKSNT
-211 YTMRADAFKSSD
+211 F
-223 GGKTYTGLTNGET
+223 ET
-236 YTWTPGE
+236 IKF
-243 VFYTGTATFS
+243 VNTGT
-253 QIEDNGAFFGTRD
+253 GAMTID
-266 TEGLHSDYIKADET
+266 K
-280 PYTFAQLLQKKIA
+280 
-293 SGSYETV
+293 
-300 KFNKTSS
+300 
-307 EDLLINNDIVSK
+307 DIVK
-319 ILFIT
+319 AILYPSAT
-324 ETNDWW
+324 ANSVLT
-330 TKISYNVN
+330 
-338 LKTLDLGAATCT
+338 TLDLGAATCK

-361 AHGYPALETLTLP
+361 AQGYSALETLTLP

-383 NVVSYL
+383 QVVFYL

-404 YEKIGAN
+404 YGKIGAN
-411 TFETGAG
+411 TFYTGGG
-418 VNLLTNVTLP
+418 VTLLTNVTLP

-436 KAFFNA
+436 KAFLYA
-442 GNLASIELGAN
+442 GKLASIELGAN
-453 LTYIGKEAFMG
+453 LTYIGKEAFVG

-473 ENLDKIDDGAFYD
+473 ENLDKIDDGAFYG
-486 LNIANLV
+486 LNITNLV

-555 FHSDWGEGTAFSA
+555 FYSNWGEGTAFSA
-568 HTLMGNSGFNPASGD
+568 HTLMGNSGFDPSSGN
-583 LRDDAY
+583 LRDDAK

-596 ENYKSSTGV
+596 ENYKNGRV

-624 TDTSRTYET
+624 TDTSRMYET
-633 CPEGGKWDHA
+633 CPEGGTWDYA
-643 NTPLTVGKEGADPE
+643 NTPLAVGKEGADPE
-657 FKAGMPNASY
+657 FKTGMSNAPY
-667 NGIKVDYGYQDTYLG
+667 IGTKVDYGYQDTYLG

-688 SQIQWVRS
+688 SQSQWVRS

-706 DGVTKYRSKLTEEDY
+706 DGVTKYRSNLTEEDY
-721 ATLKEAGFVADT
+721 ATLKEAGFVVGT
-733 DGGQYTKD
+733 GEGQYTED

-753 FVLVD
+753 FVLVNG
-758 DDSRSTPD
+758 DSKSTPE
-766 YKIMMKPGQWW
+766 YKITMKPGQWW

-814 KNKIVLYFTQDVLN
+814 KNKIVLYFTQDVLK

-841 ANGMWSADIATAKDN
+841 ANGMWSADIATAQDN
-856 VANDDVVLWAHESYM
+856 VADDDVVLWAHESYM

-888 KKYEA
+888 KNYEA
-893 VEGDPLPTVVE
+893 VEGNPLPTVVQ
-904 STTAVQ
+904 SATTVQ
-910 SRQASKTK
+910 SRQASETK
-918 KYRFVGN
+918 EYRFVGN
-925 YLGDENA
+925 YLGNENA
-932 RATKETI
+932 RATKVTI

-974 QTCDRNGGMDD
+974 QTNDRNGGRDD

>member
-22 NVQAQETSVTF
+22 NVQAQETASVTF
-33 NVSDE
+33 TED

-48 DLTTYQTT
+48 DLTTYQAVSDELKFTPEAISKVTYNNNQQVSATT
-56 DFSARVFSDKAVG
+56 V
-69 YVFTDDKGTKVNA
+69 YDDNVT
-82 GDSYSANNIY
+82 YSAKYPRKITSLY
-92 YQANYEY
+92 PEYVSANVAYS
-99 TKVCDGEPTG
+99 
-109 WNGPFGQVT
+109 WN
-118 SNKTWK
+118 
-124 EDKITNL
+124 EDKITAGLYHYGLKSGSTWEYEWTKVESTDNVDTDFSWPNGIKSSNYATSADGTGRILYDDFLNGNYYTTSLTNVTFNSDKIDNL
-131 YKGYYSPYNTSV
+131 YVVSDNKYVKLAADAIYKATESYYYYSLEDWKLYRIINEADLIRMGYLEHPTEGVAQMLNYMLTKSNT
-143 VLQSKVKV
+143 
-151 GDGVSANAWN
+151 
-161 NDQYSDMSVYFLS
+161 Y
-174 SEELSGE
+174 E
-181 KIVSLSEL
+181 KI
-189 ESQGVTLISKVE
+189 QFA
-201 LQKYYESNVT
+201 NV
-211 YTMRADAFKSSD
+211 
-223 GGKTYTGLTNGET
+223 GTGAMT
-236 YTWTPGE
+236 
-243 VFYTGTATFS
+243 
-253 QIEDNGAFFGTRD
+253 I
-266 TEGLHSDYIKADET
+266 
-280 PYTFAQLLQKKIA
+280 
-293 SGSYETV
+293 
-300 KFNKTSS
+300 NK
-307 EDLLINNDIVSK
+307 DIVK
-319 ILFIT
+319 AILYPSAT
-324 ETNDWW
+324 
-330 TKISYNVN
+330 VN
-338 LKTLDLGAATCT
+338 SVLTTLDLGAATCK
-350 DFSKETFAANG
+350 DFSKETFAADG
-361 AHGYPALETLTLP
+361 AQGYSALETLTLP

-383 NVVSYL
+383 QVVFYL

-404 YEKIGAN
+404 YGKIGAN
-411 TFETGAG
+411 TFYTGGG
-418 VNLLTNVTLP
+418 VTLLTNVTLP

-436 KAFFNA
+436 KAFLYA
-442 GNLASIELGAN
+442 GKLASIELGAN
-453 LTYIGKEAFMG
+453 LTYIGKEAFVG

-473 ENLDKIDDGAFYD
+473 ENLDKIDDGAFYG
-486 LNIANLV
+486 LNITNLV

-555 FHSDWGEGTAFSA
+555 FYSNWGEGTAFSA
-568 HTLMGNSGFNPASGD
+568 HTLMGNSGFDPSSGN
-583 LRDDAY
+583 LRDDAK

-596 ENYKSSTGV
+596 ENYKNGRV

-633 CPEGGKWDHA
+633 CPEGGTWDYA
-643 NTPLTVGKEGADPE
+643 NTPLAVGKEGADPE
-657 FKAGMPNASY
+657 FKEGMSNAPY
-667 NGIKVDYGYQDTYLG
+667 IGTKVDYGYQDTYLG

-688 SQIQWVRS
+688 SQSQWVRS

-706 DGVTKYRSKLTEEDY
+706 DGVTKYRSNLTEEDY
-721 ATLKEAGFVADT
+721 ATLKEAGFVVGT
-733 DGGQYTKD
+733 GEGQYTED

-753 FVLVD
+753 FVLVNG
-758 DDSRSTPD
+758 DSKSTPE
-766 YKIMMKPGQWW
+766 YKITMEPGQWW

-814 KNKIVLYFTQDVLN
+814 KNKIVLYFTQDVLK

-841 ANGMWSADIATAKDN
+841 ANGMWSADIATAQDN
-856 VANDDVVLWAHESYM
+856 VVDDDVVLWAHESYM

-882 DAVFVV
+882 DPVFVV
-888 KKYEA
+888 KNYEA
-893 VEGDPLPTVVE
+893 VEGNPLPTVVQ
-904 STTAVQ
+904 STTTVQ
-910 SRQASKTK
+910 SRQASETK
-918 KYRFVGN
+918 EYRFVGN
-925 YLGDENA
+925 YLGNENA
-932 RATKETI
+932 RATKVTI
-939 PQYSYVYANTKSDPV
+939 PQYSYVYANTNSDPV

-974 QTCDRNGGMDD
+974 QTNDRNGGMDD

-1033 VFNLEGKMVSSNGDA
+1033 VFNLEGKMVSANGDA

>member
-1 MVKNLLKKGCLVV
+1 MVKGSIAKVCLVV

-48 DLTTYQTT
+48 DLTTYQAVSDELKFTPEAISKVTYNNNQQVSATT
-56 DFSARVFSDKAVG
+56 V
-69 YVFTDDKGTKVNA
+69 YDDNVT
-82 GDSYSANNIY
+82 YSAMYPRKITSLY
-92 YQANYEY
+92 PEY
-99 TKVCDGEPTG
+99 VSADVAYS
-109 WNGPFGQVT
+109 WN
-118 SNKTWK
+118 
-124 EDKITNL
+124 EDKIGGLFYTTDWGNTWKAVQSSDKVDLGNSWEDGNEYSKYSTTEDKSGRILMADFKKGNYYTTSLTNVTFKSDKIDNL
-131 YKGYYSPYNTSV
+131 YVVSDNKYVKLAADAKYKDTESYY
-143 VLQSKVKV
+143 
-151 GDGVSANAWN
+151 
-161 NDQYSDMSVYFLS
+161 YFLGNWS
-174 SEELSGE
+174 QYREINEADLIRMGY
-181 KIVSLSEL
+181 L
-189 ESQGVTLISKVE
+189 EHPTETLAE
-201 LQKYYESNVT
+201 MLKYKLTKSNT
-211 YTMRADAFKSSD
+211 F
-223 GGKTYTGLTNGET
+223 ET
-236 YTWTPGE
+236 IKF
-243 VFYTGTATFS
+243 VNTGT
-253 QIEDNGAFFGTRD
+253 GAMTID
-266 TEGLHSDYIKADET
+266 K
-280 PYTFAQLLQKKIA
+280 
-293 SGSYETV
+293 
-300 KFNKTSS
+300 
-307 EDLLINNDIVSK
+307 DIVK
-319 ILFIT
+319 AILYPSAT
-324 ETNDWW
+324 
-330 TKISYNVN
+330 VN
-338 LKTLDLGAATCT
+338 SVLTTLDLGAATCK

-361 AHGYPALETLTLP
+361 AQGYSALETLTLP

-383 NVVSYL
+383 QVVFYL

-404 YEKIGAN
+404 YGKIGAN
-411 TFETGAG
+411 TFDMGG
-418 VNLLTNVTLP
+418 VTLLTNVTLP

-436 KAFFNA
+436 EAFLYA
-442 GNLASIELGAN
+442 GKLASIELGAN
-453 LTYIGKEAFMG
+453 LTYIGKEAFVG

-473 ENLDKIDDGAFYD
+473 ENLDKIDDGAFHG
-486 LNIANLV
+486 LNITNLV

-555 FHSDWGEGTAFSA
+555 FHSNWGEGTAFSA
-568 HTLMGNSGFNPASGD
+568 HTLMGNSGFAPSSGN
-583 LRDDAY
+583 LRDDAQ

-596 ENYKSSTGV
+596 ENYKNGRV

-633 CPEGGKWDHA
+633 CPEGGTWDYA
-643 NTPLTVGKEGADPE
+643 NTPLAVGKEGADPE
-657 FKAGMPNASY
+657 FKEGMSNAPY
-667 NGIKVDYGYQDTYLG
+667 IGTKVDYGYQDTYLG

-688 SQIQWVRS
+688 SQSQWVRS

-706 DGVTKYRSKLTEEDY
+706 DGVTKYRSNLTEEDY
-721 ATLKEAGFVADT
+721 ATLKEAGFVVGT
-733 DGGQYTKD
+733 GEGQYTED
-741 ELCKIAHMGTRR
+741 ELRKIAHMGTRR
-753 FVLVD
+753 FVLVNG
-758 DDSRSTPD
+758 DSKSTPE
-766 YKIMMKPGQWW
+766 YKITMKPGQWW

-841 ANGMWSADIATAKDN
+841 ANGMWSENIAAATDN
-856 VANDDVVLWAHESYM
+856 VAEDDVVLWAHESYM
-871 IKPYNGEQSNQ
+871 IKPYNGEQSDQ

-888 KKYEA
+888 KNYED
-893 VEGDPLPTVVE
+893 VEGNPLPTVVQ
-904 STTAVQ
+904 STTTVQ
-910 SRQASKTK
+910 SRQASETK
-918 KYRFVGN
+918 EYRFVGN
-925 YLGDENA
+925 YLGNENA
-932 RATKETI
+932 RAAKMTI

-954 YKFRFYTGNTSTWKP
+954 YKFRFYTGKTSTWKP

-974 QTCDRNGGMDD
+974 QTNDRNGGMDD

-1033 VFNLEGKMVSSNGDA
+1033 VFNLEGKMVSANGDA

>member
-1 MVKNLLKKGCLVV
+1 MVKNLLKKVCLVV

-22 NVQAQETSVTF
+22 NVQAQETASVTF
-33 NVSDE
+33 TED

-48 DLTTYQTT
+48 DLTTYQ
-56 DFSARVFSDKAVG
+56 AVSDELK
-69 YVFTDDKGTKVNA
+69 FTPDA
-82 GDSYSANNIY
+82 
-92 YQANYEY
+92 Y
-99 TKVCDGEPTG
+99 TKVDCSNNQKVSATTVYDVNDTYKADYPQKITSLYPDYVSADVAYS
-109 WNGPFGQVT
+109 WN
-118 SNKTWK
+118 
-124 EDKITNL
+124 EDKIGGLFYTTDWGNTWKAVQSSDKVDLGNRWEDGNEYSKYSTTEDKSGRILMADFKKGNYYTTSLTNVTFKSDKIDNL
-131 YKGYYSPYNTSV
+131 YVVSGNKYVKLAADAKYKDTESYY
-143 VLQSKVKV
+143 
-151 GDGVSANAWN
+151 
-161 NDQYSDMSVYFLS
+161 YFLGDWS
-174 SEELSGE
+174 QYREINEADLIRMGYLEHPTEGVAQMLNYMLTKSNTYE
-181 KIVSLSEL
+181 KI
-189 ESQGVTLISKVE
+189 QFA
-201 LQKYYESNVT
+201 NV
-211 YTMRADAFKSSD
+211 
-223 GGKTYTGLTNGET
+223 GTGAMT
-236 YTWTPGE
+236 
-243 VFYTGTATFS
+243 
-253 QIEDNGAFFGTRD
+253 I
-266 TEGLHSDYIKADET
+266 
-280 PYTFAQLLQKKIA
+280 
-293 SGSYETV
+293 
-300 KFNKTSS
+300 NK
-307 EDLLINNDIVSK
+307 DIVK
-319 ILFIT
+319 AILYPSAT
-324 ETNDWW
+324 ANSVLT
-330 TKISYNVN
+330 
-338 LKTLDLGAATCT
+338 TLDLGAATCK

-361 AHGYPALETLTLP
+361 AQGYSALETLTLP

-383 NVVSYL
+383 QVVFYL

-411 TFETGAG
+411 TFDMGGG
-418 VNLLTNVTLP
+418 VTLLTNVTLP

-436 KAFFNA
+436 KAFLYA
-442 GNLASIELGAN
+442 GKLASIELGAN
-453 LTYIGKEAFMG
+453 LTYIGKEAFVG

-473 ENLDKIDDGAFYD
+473 ENLDKIDDGAFYG
-486 LNIANLV
+486 LNITNLV

-503 SAFALPS
+503 SAFALTS

-555 FHSDWGEGTAFSA
+555 FHSNWGEGTAFSA
-568 HTLMGNSGFNPASGD
+568 HTLMGNSGFDPSSGN
-583 LRDDAY
+583 LRDDAK

-596 ENYKSSTGV
+596 ENYKNGRV

-633 CPEGGKWDHA
+633 CPEGGTWDYA
-643 NTPLTVGKEGADPE
+643 NTPLAVGKEGADPE
-657 FKAGMPNASY
+657 FKNGMLNAPY
-667 NGIKVDYGYQDTYLG
+667 IGTKVDYGYQDTYLG

-688 SQIQWVRS
+688 SQSQWVRS

-706 DGVTKYRSKLTEEDY
+706 DGVTKYRSNLTEEDY
-721 ATLKEAGFVADT
+721 ATLKEAGFVVGT
-733 DGGQYTKD
+733 GEGQYTED

-753 FVLVD
+753 FVLVNG
-758 DDSRSTPD
+758 DSKSTPE
-766 YKIMMKPGQWW
+766 YKITMKPGQWW

-814 KNKIVLYFTQDVLN
+814 KNKIVLYFTQDVLK

-841 ANGMWSADIATAKDN
+841 ANGMWSADIATAQDN
-856 VANDDVVLWAHESYM
+856 VADDDVVLWAHESYM

-888 KKYEA
+888 KNYEA
-893 VEGDPLPTVVE
+893 VEGNPLPTVVQ
-904 STTAVQ
+904 SATTVQ
-910 SRQASKTK
+910 SRQASETK
-918 KYRFVGN
+918 EYRFVGN
-925 YLGDENA
+925 YLGNENA
-932 RATKETI
+932 RATKVTI

-974 QTCDRNGGMDD
+974 QTNDRNGGRDD

-1010 ENFGETTGI
+1010 ENFDETTGI

>member
-1 MVKNLLKKGCLVV
+1 M
-14 SVLLGLGS
+14 GS
-22 NVQAQETSVTF
+22 NVQAQETASVTF
-33 NVSDE
+33 NVSD
-38 GKTLTISGQG
+38 GDKTLTISGQG
-48 DLTTYQTT
+48 DLTTYQ
-56 DFSARVFSDKAVG
+56 AVSDELK
-69 YVFTDDKGTKVNA
+69 FTPDA
-82 GDSYSANNIY
+82 
-92 YQANYEY
+92 Y
-99 TKVCDGEPTG
+99 TKVDYSNNQKVSATTVYDVNDTYKADYPQKITSLYPDYVSADVAYS
-109 WNGPFGQVT
+109 WN
-118 SNKTWK
+118 
-124 EDKITNL
+124 EDKIGGLFYTTDWGNTWKAVQSSDKVDLDSWEDGNEYSKYSTTEDKSGRILMADFKKGNYYTTSLTNVTFKSEKIDNL
-131 YKGYYSPYNTSV
+131 YVVSDNKYVKLAADAKYKDTESYY
-143 VLQSKVKV
+143 
-151 GDGVSANAWN
+151 
-161 NDQYSDMSVYFLS
+161 YFLGDWS
-174 SEELSGE
+174 QYREINEADLIRMGYLEHPTEGVAQMLNYMLTKSNTYE
-181 KIVSLSEL
+181 KI
-189 ESQGVTLISKVE
+189 QFA
-201 LQKYYESNVT
+201 NV
-211 YTMRADAFKSSD
+211 
-223 GGKTYTGLTNGET
+223 GTGAMT
-236 YTWTPGE
+236 
-243 VFYTGTATFS
+243 
-253 QIEDNGAFFGTRD
+253 ID
-266 TEGLHSDYIKADET
+266 K
-280 PYTFAQLLQKKIA
+280 
-293 SGSYETV
+293 
-300 KFNKTSS
+300 
-307 EDLLINNDIVSK
+307 DIVK
-319 ILFIT
+319 AILYPSAT
-324 ETNDWW
+324 ANSVLT
-330 TKISYNVN
+330 
-338 LKTLDLGAATCT
+338 TLDLGAATCK

-361 AHGYPALETLTLP
+361 AQGYSALETLTLP

-383 NVVSYL
+383 QVVFYL
-389 QGQNFKLTHVIVPEG
+389 QGQYFKLTHVIVPEG

-411 TFETGAG
+411 TFDMGGG
-418 VNLLTNVTLP
+418 VTLLTNVTLP

-436 KAFFNA
+436 KAFLYA
-442 GNLASIELGAN
+442 GKLASIELGAN
-453 LTYIGKEAFMG
+453 LTYIGKEAFVG

-473 ENLDKIDDGAFYD
+473 ENLDKIDDGAFCG
-486 LNIANLV
+486 LNITNLV

-503 SAFALPS
+503 SAFALTS

-555 FHSDWGEGTAFSA
+555 FYSNWGEGTAFSA
-568 HTLMGNSGFNPASGD
+568 HTLMGNSGFDPSSGN

-596 ENYKSSTGV
+596 ENYKNGRV

-633 CPEGGKWDHA
+633 CPEGGTWDYA
-643 NTPLTVGKEGADPE
+643 NTPLAVGQEGADPE
-657 FKAGMPNASY
+657 FKKGMSNALY
-667 NGIKVDYGYQDTYLG
+667 IGTKVDYGYQDTYLG

-688 SQIQWVRS
+688 SQSQWVRS

-706 DGVTKYRSKLTEEDY
+706 DGVTKYRSNLTEEDY
-721 ATLKEAGFVADT
+721 ATLKEAGFVVGT
-733 DGGQYTKD
+733 GEGQYTED
-741 ELCKIAHMGTRR
+741 ELRKIAHMGTRR
-753 FVLVD
+753 FVLVNG
-758 DDSRSTPD
+758 DSKSTPE
-766 YKIMMKPGQWW
+766 YKITMKPGQWW

-814 KNKIVLYFTQDVLN
+814 KNKIVLYFTQDVLK

-841 ANGMWSADIATAKDN
+841 ANGMWSADIATAQDN
-856 VANDDVVLWAHESYM
+856 VADGDVVLWAHESYM
-871 IKPYNGEQSNQ
+871 IKPYNGGQSNQ

-888 KKYEA
+888 KNYEA
-893 VEGDPLPTVVE
+893 VEGNPLPTVVQ
-904 STTAVQ
+904 SATTVQ
-910 SRQASKTK
+910 SRQASETK
-918 KYRFVGN
+918 EYRFVGN
-925 YLGDENA
+925 YLGNENA
-932 RATKETI
+932 RATKVTI

-974 QTCDRNGGMDD
+974 QTNDRNGGRDD

-1010 ENFGETTGI
+1010 ENFDETTGI

>member
-1 MVKNLLKKGCLVV
+1 M
-14 SVLLGLGS
+14 GS
-22 NVQAQETSVTF
+22 NVQAQETASVTF
-33 NVSDE
+33 TED

-48 DLTTYQTT
+48 DLTTYQ
-56 DFSARVFSDKAVG
+56 AVSDELK
-69 YVFTDDKGTKVNA
+69 FTPDA
-82 GDSYSANNIY
+82 
-92 YQANYEY
+92 Y
-99 TKVCDGEPTG
+99 TKVDCSNNQKVSATTVYDVNDTYKADYPQKITSLYPDYVSADVAYS
-109 WNGPFGQVT
+109 WN
-118 SNKTWK
+118 
-124 EDKITNL
+124 EDKIGGLFYTTDWGNTWKAVQSSDKVDLGNRWEDGNEYSKYSTTEDKSGRILMADFKKGNYYTTSLTNVTFKSDKIDNL
-131 YKGYYSPYNTSV
+131 YVVSDNKYVKLAADAKYKDTESYY
-143 VLQSKVKV
+143 
-151 GDGVSANAWN
+151 
-161 NDQYSDMSVYFLS
+161 YFLGNWS
-174 SEELSGE
+174 QYREINEADLIRMGY
-181 KIVSLSEL
+181 L
-189 ESQGVTLISKVE
+189 EHPTETLAE
-201 LQKYYESNVT
+201 MLKYKLTKSNT
-211 YTMRADAFKSSD
+211 F
-223 GGKTYTGLTNGET
+223 ET
-236 YTWTPGE
+236 IKF
-243 VFYTGTATFS
+243 VNTGT
-253 QIEDNGAFFGTRD
+253 GAMTID
-266 TEGLHSDYIKADET
+266 K
-280 PYTFAQLLQKKIA
+280 
-293 SGSYETV
+293 
-300 KFNKTSS
+300 
-307 EDLLINNDIVSK
+307 DIVK
-319 ILFIT
+319 AILYPSAT
-324 ETNDWW
+324 ANSVLT
-330 TKISYNVN
+330 
-338 LKTLDLGAATCT
+338 TLDLGAATCK

-361 AHGYPALETLTLP
+361 AQGYSALETLTLP

-383 NVVSYL
+383 QVVFYL

-411 TFETGAG
+411 TFYTGGG
-418 VNLLTNVTLP
+418 VTLLTNVTLP

-436 KAFFNA
+436 KAFLYA
-442 GNLASIELGAN
+442 GKLASIELGAN
-453 LTYIGKEAFMG
+453 LTYIGKEAFVG

-473 ENLDKIDDGAFYD
+473 ENLDKIDDGAFYG
-486 LNIANLV
+486 LNITNLV

-555 FHSDWGEGTAFSA
+555 FHSNWGEGTAFSA
-568 HTLMGNSGFNPASGD
+568 HTLMGNSGFDPSSGN
-583 LRDDAY
+583 LRDDAK

-596 ENYKSSTGV
+596 ENYKNGRV

-633 CPEGGKWDHA
+633 CPEGGTWDYA
-643 NTPLTVGKEGADPE
+643 NTPLAVGKEGADPE
-657 FKAGMPNASY
+657 FKEGMSNAPY
-667 NGIKVDYGYQDTYLG
+667 IGTKVDYGYQDTYLG

-688 SQIQWVRS
+688 SQSQWVRS

-706 DGVTKYRSKLTEEDY
+706 DGVTKYRSNLTEEDY
-721 ATLKEAGFVADT
+721 ATLKEAGFVVGT
-733 DGGQYTKD
+733 GEGQYTED

-753 FVLVD
+753 FVLVNG
-758 DDSRSTPD
+758 DSKSTPE
-766 YKIMMKPGQWW
+766 YKITMKPGQWW

-814 KNKIVLYFTQDVLN
+814 KNKIVLYFTQDVLK

-841 ANGMWSADIATAKDN
+841 ANGMWSADIATAQDN
-856 VANDDVVLWAHESYM
+856 VADDDVVLWAHESYM

-888 KKYEA
+888 KNYEA
-893 VEGDPLPTVVE
+893 VEGNPLPTVVQ
-904 STTAVQ
+904 SATTVQ
-910 SRQASKTK
+910 SRQASETK
-918 KYRFVGN
+918 EYRFVGN
-925 YLGDENA
+925 YLGNENA
-932 RATKETI
+932 RATKVTI
-939 PQYSYVYANTKSDPV
+939 PQYSYVYANTRSDPV

-974 QTCDRNGGMDD
+974 QTNDRNGGRDD

-1033 VFNLEGKMVSSNGDA
+1033 VFNLEGKMVSANGDA

>member
-1 MVKNLLKKGCLVV
+1 MVKNLLKKVCLVV

-22 NVQAQETSVTF
+22 NVQAQETASVTF
-33 NVSDE
+33 TED

-48 DLTTYQTT
+48 DLTTYQ
-56 DFSARVFSDKAVG
+56 AVSDELK
-69 YVFTDDKGTKVNA
+69 FTPDA
-82 GDSYSANNIY
+82 
-92 YQANYEY
+92 Y
-99 TKVCDGEPTG
+99 TKVDCSNNQKVSATTVYDVNDTYKADYPQKITSLYPDYVSADVAYS
-109 WNGPFGQVT
+109 WN
-118 SNKTWK
+118 
-124 EDKITNL
+124 EDKIGGLFYTTDWGNTWKAVQSSDKVDLGNRWEDGNEYSKYSTTEDKSGRILMADFKKGNYYTTSLTNVTFKSDKIDNL
-131 YKGYYSPYNTSV
+131 YVVSDNKYVKLAADAKYKDTESYY
-143 VLQSKVKV
+143 
-151 GDGVSANAWN
+151 
-161 NDQYSDMSVYFLS
+161 YFLGNWS
-174 SEELSGE
+174 QYREINEADLIRMGY
-181 KIVSLSEL
+181 L
-189 ESQGVTLISKVE
+189 EHPTETLAE
-201 LQKYYESNVT
+201 MLKYKLTKSNT
-211 YTMRADAFKSSD
+211 F
-223 GGKTYTGLTNGET
+223 ET
-236 YTWTPGE
+236 IKF
-243 VFYTGTATFS
+243 VNTGT
-253 QIEDNGAFFGTRD
+253 GAMTID
-266 TEGLHSDYIKADET
+266 K
-280 PYTFAQLLQKKIA
+280 
-293 SGSYETV
+293 
-300 KFNKTSS
+300 
-307 EDLLINNDIVSK
+307 DIVK
-319 ILFIT
+319 AILYPSAT
-324 ETNDWW
+324 ANSVLT
-330 TKISYNVN
+330 
-338 LKTLDLGAATCT
+338 TLDLGAATCK

-361 AHGYPALETLTLP
+361 AQGYSALETLTLP

-383 NVVSYL
+383 QVVFYL

-404 YEKIGAN
+404 YGKIGAN
-411 TFETGAG
+411 TFYTGGG
-418 VNLLTNVTLP
+418 VTLLTNVTLP

-436 KAFFNA
+436 KAFLYA
-442 GNLASIELGAN
+442 GKLASIELGAN
-453 LTYIGKEAFMG
+453 LTYIGKEAFVG

-473 ENLDKIDDGAFYD
+473 ENLDKIDDGAFCG
-486 LNIANLV
+486 LNITNLV

-503 SAFALPS
+503 SAFALTS

-555 FHSDWGEGTAFSA
+555 FYSNWGEGTAFSA
-568 HTLMGNSGFNPASGD
+568 HTLMGNSGFDPSSGN

-596 ENYKSSTGV
+596 ENYKNGRV

-633 CPEGGKWDHA
+633 CPEGGTWDYA
-643 NTPLTVGKEGADPE
+643 NTPLAVGQEGADPE
-657 FKAGMPNASY
+657 FKKGMSNALY
-667 NGIKVDYGYQDTYLG
+667 IGTKVDYGYQDTYLG

-688 SQIQWVRS
+688 SQSQWVRS

-706 DGVTKYRSKLTEEDY
+706 DGVTKYRSNLTEEDY
-721 ATLKEAGFVADT
+721 ATLKEAGFVVGT
-733 DGGQYTKD
+733 GEGQYTED
-741 ELCKIAHMGTRR
+741 ELRKIAHMGTRR
-753 FVLVD
+753 FVLVNG
-758 DDSRSTPD
+758 DSKSTPE
-766 YKIMMKPGQWW
+766 YKITMKPGQWW

-814 KNKIVLYFTQDVLN
+814 KNKIVLYFTQDVLK

-841 ANGMWSADIATAKDN
+841 ANGMWSADIATAQDN
-856 VANDDVVLWAHESYM
+856 VADDDVVLWAHESYM

-888 KKYEA
+888 KNYEA
-893 VEGDPLPTVVE
+893 VEGNPLPTVVQ
-904 STTAVQ
+904 SATTVQ
-910 SRQASKTK
+910 SRQASETK
-918 KYRFVGN
+918 EYRFVGN
-925 YLGDENA
+925 YLGNENA
-932 RATKETI
+932 RATKVTI

-974 QTCDRNGGMDD
+974 QTNDRNGGRDD

-1010 ENFGETTGI
+1010 ENFDETTGI

-1033 VFNLEGKMVSSNGDA
+1033 VFNLDGKMVSSNGDA

>member
-1 MVKNLLKKGCLVV
+1 M
-14 SVLLGLGS
+14 GS
-22 NVQAQETSVTF
+22 NVQAQETASVTF
-33 NVSDE
+33 TED

-48 DLTTYQTT
+48 DLTTYQ
-56 DFSARVFSDKAVG
+56 AVSDELK
-69 YVFTDDKGTKVNA
+69 FTPDA
-82 GDSYSANNIY
+82 
-92 YQANYEY
+92 Y
-99 TKVCDGEPTG
+99 TKVDCSNNQKVSATTVYDVNDTYKADYPQKITSLYPDYVSADVAYS
-109 WNGPFGQVT
+109 WN
-118 SNKTWK
+118 
-124 EDKITNL
+124 EDKIGGLFYTTDWGNTWKAVQSSDKVDLGNRWEDGNEYSKYSTTEDKSGRILMADFKKGNYYTTSLTNVTFKSDKIDNL
-131 YKGYYSPYNTSV
+131 YVVSDNKYVKLAADAKYKDTESYY
-143 VLQSKVKV
+143 
-151 GDGVSANAWN
+151 
-161 NDQYSDMSVYFLS
+161 YFLGNWS
-174 SEELSGE
+174 QYREINEADLIRMGY
-181 KIVSLSEL
+181 L
-189 ESQGVTLISKVE
+189 EHPTETLAE
-201 LQKYYESNVT
+201 MLKYKLTKSNT
-211 YTMRADAFKSSD
+211 F
-223 GGKTYTGLTNGET
+223 ET
-236 YTWTPGE
+236 IKF
-243 VFYTGTATFS
+243 VNTGT
-253 QIEDNGAFFGTRD
+253 GAMTID
-266 TEGLHSDYIKADET
+266 K
-280 PYTFAQLLQKKIA
+280 
-293 SGSYETV
+293 
-300 KFNKTSS
+300 
-307 EDLLINNDIVSK
+307 DIVK
-319 ILFIT
+319 AILYPSAT
-324 ETNDWW
+324 ANSVLT
-330 TKISYNVN
+330 
-338 LKTLDLGAATCT
+338 TLDLGAATCK

-361 AHGYPALETLTLP
+361 AQGYSALETLTLP

-383 NVVSYL
+383 QVVFYL

-404 YEKIGAN
+404 YGKIGAN
-411 TFETGAG
+411 TFDMGGG
-418 VNLLTNVTLP
+418 VTLLTNVTLP

-436 KAFFNA
+436 KAFLYA
-442 GNLASIELGAN
+442 GKLASIELGAN
-453 LTYIGKEAFMG
+453 LTYIGKEAFVG

-473 ENLDKIDDGAFYD
+473 ENLDKIDDGAFYG
-486 LNIANLV
+486 LNITNLV

-503 SAFALPS
+503 SAFALTS

-555 FHSDWGEGTAFSA
+555 FHSNWGEGTAFSA
-568 HTLMGNSGFNPASGD
+568 HTLMGNSGFDPSSGN
-583 LRDDAY
+583 LRDDAK

-596 ENYKSSTGV
+596 ENYKNGRV

-633 CPEGGKWDHA
+633 CPEGGTWDYA
-643 NTPLTVGKEGADPE
+643 NTPLAVGKEGADPE
-657 FKAGMPNASY
+657 FKKGMSNALY
-667 NGIKVDYGYQDTYLG
+667 IGTKVDYGYQDTYLG

-688 SQIQWVRS
+688 SQSQWVRS

-706 DGVTKYRSKLTEEDY
+706 DGVTKYRSNLTEEDY
-721 ATLKEAGFVADT
+721 ATLKEAGFVVGT
-733 DGGQYTKD
+733 GEGQYTED

-753 FVLVD
+753 FVLVNG
-758 DDSRSTPD
+758 DSKSTPE
-766 YKIMMKPGQWW
+766 YKITMKPGQWW

-814 KNKIVLYFTQDVLN
+814 KNKIVLYFTQDVLK

-841 ANGMWSADIATAKDN
+841 ANGMWSADIATAQDN
-856 VANDDVVLWAHESYM
+856 VADDDVVLWAHESYM

-888 KKYEA
+888 KNYEA
-893 VEGDPLPTVVE
+893 VEGNPLPTVVQ
-904 STTAVQ
+904 SATTVQ
-910 SRQASKTK
+910 SRQASETK
-918 KYRFVGN
+918 EYRFVGN
-925 YLGDENA
+925 YLGNENA
-932 RATKETI
+932 RATKVTI

-974 QTCDRNGGMDD
+974 QTNDRNGGRDD

-1010 ENFGETTGI
+1010 ENFDETTGI

>member
-1 MVKNLLKKGCLVV
+1 M
-14 SVLLGLGS
+14 GS
-22 NVQAQETSVTF
+22 NVQAQETASVTF
-33 NVSDE
+33 TED

-48 DLTTYQTT
+48 DLTTYQ
-56 DFSARVFSDKAVG
+56 AVSDELK
-69 YVFTDDKGTKVNA
+69 FTPDA
-82 GDSYSANNIY
+82 
-92 YQANYEY
+92 Y
-99 TKVCDGEPTG
+99 TKVDCSNNQKVSATTVYDVNDTYKADYPQKITSLYPDYVSADVAYS
-109 WNGPFGQVT
+109 WN
-118 SNKTWK
+118 
-124 EDKITNL
+124 EDKIGGLFYTTDWGNTWKAVQSSDKVDLGNRWEDGNEYSKYSTTEDKSGRILMADFKKGNYYTTSLTNVTFKSDKIDNL
-131 YKGYYSPYNTSV
+131 YVVSDNKYVKLAADAKYKDTESYY
-143 VLQSKVKV
+143 
-151 GDGVSANAWN
+151 
-161 NDQYSDMSVYFLS
+161 YFLGNWS
-174 SEELSGE
+174 QYREINEADLIRMGY
-181 KIVSLSEL
+181 L
-189 ESQGVTLISKVE
+189 EHPTETLAE
-201 LQKYYESNVT
+201 MLKYKLTKSNT
-211 YTMRADAFKSSD
+211 F
-223 GGKTYTGLTNGET
+223 ET
-236 YTWTPGE
+236 IKF
-243 VFYTGTATFS
+243 VNTGT
-253 QIEDNGAFFGTRD
+253 GAMTID
-266 TEGLHSDYIKADET
+266 K
-280 PYTFAQLLQKKIA
+280 
-293 SGSYETV
+293 
-300 KFNKTSS
+300 
-307 EDLLINNDIVSK
+307 DIVK
-319 ILFIT
+319 AILYPSAT
-324 ETNDWW
+324 ANSVLT
-330 TKISYNVN
+330 
-338 LKTLDLGAATCT
+338 TLDLGAATCK

-361 AHGYPALETLTLP
+361 AQGYSALETLTLP

-383 NVVSYL
+383 QVVFYL
-389 QGQNFKLTHVIVPEG
+389 QGQYFKLTHVIVPEG

-411 TFETGAG
+411 TFDMGGG
-418 VNLLTNVTLP
+418 VTLLTNVTLP

-436 KAFFNA
+436 KAFLYA
-442 GNLASIELGAN
+442 GKLASIELGAN
-453 LTYIGKEAFMG
+453 LTYIGKEAFVG

-473 ENLDKIDDGAFYD
+473 ENLDKIDDGAFYG
-486 LNIANLV
+486 LNITNLV

-555 FHSDWGEGTAFSA
+555 FHSNWGEGTAFSA
-568 HTLMGNSGFNPASGD
+568 HTLMGNSGFDPSSGN
-583 LRDDAY
+583 LRDDAK

-596 ENYKSSTGV
+596 ENYKNGRV

-633 CPEGGKWDHA
+633 CPEGGTWDYA
-643 NTPLTVGKEGADPE
+643 NTPLAVGKEGADPE
-657 FKAGMPNASY
+657 FKEGMSNALY
-667 NGIKVDYGYQDTYLG
+667 IGTKVDYGYQDTYLG

-688 SQIQWVRS
+688 SQSQWVRS

-706 DGVTKYRSKLTEEDY
+706 DGVTKYRSNLTEEDY
-721 ATLKEAGFVADT
+721 ATLKEAGFVVGT
-733 DGGQYTKD
+733 GEGQYTED

-753 FVLVD
+753 FVLVNG
-758 DDSRSTPD
+758 DSKSTPE
-766 YKIMMKPGQWW
+766 YKITMKPGQWW

-814 KNKIVLYFTQDVLN
+814 KNKIVLYFTQDVLK

-841 ANGMWSADIATAKDN
+841 ANGMWSADIATAQDN
-856 VANDDVVLWAHESYM
+856 VADDDVVLWAHESYM

-888 KKYEA
+888 KNYEA
-893 VEGDPLPTVVE
+893 VEGNPLPTVVQ
-904 STTAVQ
+904 SATTVQ
-910 SRQASKTK
+910 SRQASETK
-918 KYRFVGN
+918 EYRFVGN
-925 YLGDENA
+925 YLGNENA
-932 RATKETI
+932 RATKVTI
-939 PQYSYVYANTKSDPV
+939 PQYSYVYANTRSDPV

-974 QTCDRNGGMDD
+974 QTNDRNGGRDD

-1010 ENFGETTGI
+1010 ENFDETTGI

>member
-1 MVKNLLKKGCLVV
+1 MVKVLLKKVCLVV

-22 NVQAQETSVTF
+22 NVQAQETASVTF
-33 NVSDE
+33 TED

-48 DLTTYQTT
+48 NLTTYQ
-56 DFSARVFSDKAVG
+56 AVSDELK
-69 YVFTDDKGTKVNA
+69 FTPDA
-82 GDSYSANNIY
+82 
-92 YQANYEY
+92 Y
-99 TKVCDGEPTG
+99 TKVDCCNNQKVSATTVYDVNDTYKAYYPQKITSLYPDYVSADVAYS
-109 WNGPFGQVT
+109 WN
-118 SNKTWK
+118 
-124 EDKITNL
+124 EDKIGGLFYTTDWGNTWKAVQSSDKVDLGNRWEDGNEYSKYSTTEDKSGRILMADFKKGNYYTTSLTNVTFKSDKIDKL
-131 YKGYYSPYNTSV
+131 YVVSDNKYVKLAADAKYKDTESYY
-143 VLQSKVKV
+143 
-151 GDGVSANAWN
+151 
-161 NDQYSDMSVYFLS
+161 YFLGNWS
-174 SEELSGE
+174 QYREINEADLIRMGYLEHPTETLAEL
-181 KIVSLSEL
+181 L
-189 ESQGVTLISKVE
+189 
-201 LQKYYESNVT
+201 KYKLTKSNT
-211 YTMRADAFKSSD
+211 F
-223 GGKTYTGLTNGET
+223 ET
-236 YTWTPGE
+236 IKF
-243 VFYTGTATFS
+243 VNTGT
-253 QIEDNGAFFGTRD
+253 GAMTID
-266 TEGLHSDYIKADET
+266 K
-280 PYTFAQLLQKKIA
+280 
-293 SGSYETV
+293 
-300 KFNKTSS
+300 
-307 EDLLINNDIVSK
+307 DIVK
-319 ILFIT
+319 AILYPSAT
-324 ETNDWW
+324 ANSVLT
-330 TKISYNVN
+330 
-338 LKTLDLGAATCT
+338 TLDLGAATCK

-361 AHGYPALETLTLP
+361 AQGYSALETLTLP

-383 NVVSYL
+383 QVVFYL

-404 YEKIGAN
+404 YGKIGAN
-411 TFETGAG
+411 TFLYAG
-418 VNLLTNVTLP
+418 
-428 NSLTEIGE
+428 
-436 KAFFNA
+436 K
-442 GNLASIELGAN
+442 LASIELGAN
-453 LTYIGKEAFMG
+453 LTYIGKEAFVG

-473 ENLDKIDDGAFYD
+473 ENLDKIDDGAFYG
-486 LNIANLV
+486 LNITNLV

-555 FHSDWGEGTAFSA
+555 FYSDWGEGTAFSA
-568 HTLMGNSGFNPASGD
+568 HTLMGNSGFDPSSGN
-583 LRDDAY
+583 LRDDAK

-596 ENYKSSTGV
+596 ENYKNGRV

-624 TDTSRTYET
+624 TDTSRMYET
-633 CPEGGKWDHA
+633 CPEGGTWDHA
-643 NTPLTVGKEGADPE
+643 NTPLAVGQEGADPE
-657 FKAGMPNASY
+657 FKKGMSNALY
-667 NGIKVDYGYQDTYLG
+667 IGTKVDYGYQDTYLG

-688 SQIQWVRS
+688 SQSQWVRS

-706 DGVTKYRSKLTEEDY
+706 DGVTKYRSNLTEEDY
-721 ATLKEAGFVADT
+721 ATLKEAGFVVGT
-733 DGGQYTKD
+733 GEGQYTED
-741 ELCKIAHMGTRR
+741 ELRKIAHMGTRR
-753 FVLVD
+753 FVLVNG
-758 DDSRSTPD
+758 DSKSTPE
-766 YKIMMKPGQWW
+766 YKITMKPGQWW

-814 KNKIVLYFTQDVLN
+814 KNKIVLYFTQDVLK

-856 VANDDVVLWAHESYM
+856 VADDDVVLWAHESYM

-888 KKYEA
+888 KNYEA
-893 VEGDPLPTVVE
+893 VEGNPLPTVVQ
-904 STTAVQ
+904 SATTVQ
-910 SRQASKTK
+910 SRQASETK
-918 KYRFVGN
+918 EYRFVGN
-925 YLGDENA
+925 YLGNENA
-932 RATKETI
+932 RATKVTI

-974 QTCDRNGGMDD
+974 QTNDRNGGRDD

-1010 ENFGETTGI
+1010 ENFDETTGI

>member
-1 MVKNLLKKGCLVV
+1 M
-14 SVLLGLGS
+14 
-22 NVQAQETSVTF
+22 
-33 NVSDE
+33 
-38 GKTLTISGQG
+38 
-48 DLTTYQTT
+48 
-56 DFSARVFSDKAVG
+56 
-69 YVFTDDKGTKVNA
+69 
-82 GDSYSANNIY
+82 
-92 YQANYEY
+92 
-99 TKVCDGEPTG
+99 
-109 WNGPFGQVT
+109 
-118 SNKTWK
+118 
-124 EDKITNL
+124 
-131 YKGYYSPYNTSV
+131 
-143 VLQSKVKV
+143 
-151 GDGVSANAWN
+151 
-161 NDQYSDMSVYFLS
+161 
-174 SEELSGE
+174 
-181 KIVSLSEL
+181 
-189 ESQGVTLISKVE
+189 
-201 LQKYYESNVT
+201 
-211 YTMRADAFKSSD
+211 
-223 GGKTYTGLTNGET
+223 
-236 YTWTPGE
+236 
-243 VFYTGTATFS
+243 
-253 QIEDNGAFFGTRD
+253 
-266 TEGLHSDYIKADET
+266 
-280 PYTFAQLLQKKIA
+280 
-293 SGSYETV
+293 
-300 KFNKTSS
+300 
-307 EDLLINNDIVSK
+307 
-319 ILFIT
+319 
-324 ETNDWW
+324 
-330 TKISYNVN
+330 
-338 LKTLDLGAATCT
+338 GAATCT
-350 DFSKETFAANG
+350 GFSKETFAANG
-361 AHGYPALETLTLP
+361 AQGYSALETLTLP

-383 NVVSYL
+383 QVVFYL
-389 QGQNFKLTHVIVPEG
+389 QGQYFKLTHVIVPEG

-411 TFETGAG
+411 TFDMSGG
-418 VNLLTNVTLP
+418 VTLLTNVTLP

-436 KAFFNA
+436 KAFLYA
-442 GNLASIELGAN
+442 GKLASIELGAN
-453 LTYIGKEAFMG
+453 LTYIGKEAFVG

-473 ENLDKIDDGAFYD
+473 ENLDKIDDGAFYG
-486 LNIANLV
+486 LNITNLV

-503 SAFALPS
+503 SAFALTS

-555 FHSDWGEGTAFSA
+555 FYSDWGEGTAFSA
-568 HTLMGNSGFNPASGD
+568 HTLMGNSGFDPSPDN
-583 LRDDAY
+583 LRDDAKV
-589 GEGFANR
+589 EGFANR

-633 CPEGGKWDHA
+633 CPEGGTWDYA
-643 NTPLTVGKEGADPE
+643 NTPLAVGKEGADPE
-657 FKAGMPNASY
+657 FKTGMSNAPY
-667 NGIKVDYGYQDTYLG
+667 IGTKVDYGYQDTYLG

-688 SQIQWVRS
+688 SQSQWVRS

-706 DGVTKYRSKLTEEDY
+706 DGVTKYRSNLTEEDY
-721 ATLKEAGFVADT
+721 ATLKEAGFVVGT
-733 DGGQYTKD
+733 GEGQYTED

-753 FVLVD
+753 FVLVNG
-758 DDSRSTPD
+758 DSKSTPE
-766 YKIMMKPGQWW
+766 YKITMKPGQWW

-841 ANGMWSADIATAKDN
+841 ATGMWSENIAAATDN
-856 VANDDVVLWAHESYM
+856 VAEDDVVLWAHESYM

-888 KKYEA
+888 KNYEA
-893 VEGDPLPTVVE
+893 VEGNPLPTVVQ
-904 STTAVQ
+904 SATTVQ
-910 SRQASKTK
+910 SRQASETK
-918 KYRFVGN
+918 EYRFVGN
-925 YLGDENA
+925 YLGNENA
-932 RATKETI
+932 RATKVTI

-974 QTCDRNGGMDD
+974 QTNDRNGGRDD

-1010 ENFGETTGI
+1010 ENFDETTGI

>member
-1 MVKNLLKKGCLVV
+1 MVKNLLKKVCLVV

-22 NVQAQETSVTF
+22 NVQAQETASVTF
-33 NVSDE
+33 TED

-48 DLTTYQTT
+48 DLTTYQ
-56 DFSARVFSDKAVG
+56 AVSDELK
-69 YVFTDDKGTKVNA
+69 FTPDA
-82 GDSYSANNIY
+82 
-92 YQANYEY
+92 Y
-99 TKVCDGEPTG
+99 TKVDCSNNQKVSATTVYDVNDTYKADYPQKITSLYPDYVSADVAYS
-109 WNGPFGQVT
+109 WN
-118 SNKTWK
+118 
-124 EDKITNL
+124 EDKIGGLFYTTDWGNTWKAVQSSDKVDLGNRWEDGNEYSKYSTTEDKSGRILMADFKKGNYYTTSLTNVTFKSDKIDNL
-131 YKGYYSPYNTSV
+131 YVVSDNKYVKLAADAKYKDTESYY
-143 VLQSKVKV
+143 
-151 GDGVSANAWN
+151 
-161 NDQYSDMSVYFLS
+161 YFLGNWS
-174 SEELSGE
+174 QYREINEADLIRMGY
-181 KIVSLSEL
+181 L
-189 ESQGVTLISKVE
+189 EHPTETLAE
-201 LQKYYESNVT
+201 MLKYKLTKSNT
-211 YTMRADAFKSSD
+211 F
-223 GGKTYTGLTNGET
+223 ET
-236 YTWTPGE
+236 IKF
-243 VFYTGTATFS
+243 VNTGT
-253 QIEDNGAFFGTRD
+253 GAMTID
-266 TEGLHSDYIKADET
+266 K
-280 PYTFAQLLQKKIA
+280 
-293 SGSYETV
+293 
-300 KFNKTSS
+300 
-307 EDLLINNDIVSK
+307 DIVK
-319 ILFIT
+319 AILYPSAT
-324 ETNDWW
+324 ANSVLT
-330 TKISYNVN
+330 
-338 LKTLDLGAATCT
+338 TLDLGAATCK

-361 AHGYPALETLTLP
+361 AQGYSALETLTLP

-383 NVVSYL
+383 QVVFYL

-404 YEKIGAN
+404 YGKIGAN
-411 TFETGAG
+411 TFYTGGG
-418 VNLLTNVTLP
+418 VTLLTNVTLP

-436 KAFFNA
+436 KAFLYA
-442 GNLASIELGAN
+442 GKLASIELGAN
-453 LTYIGKEAFMG
+453 LTYIGKEAFVG

-473 ENLDKIDDGAFYD
+473 ENLDKIDDGAFYG
-486 LNIANLV
+486 LNITNLV

-555 FHSDWGEGTAFSA
+555 FHSNWGEGTAFSA
-568 HTLMGNSGFNPASGD
+568 HTLMGNSGFDPSSGN
-583 LRDDAY
+583 LRDDAK

-596 ENYKSSTGV
+596 ENYKNGRV

-633 CPEGGKWDHA
+633 CPEGGTWDYA
-643 NTPLTVGKEGADPE
+643 NTPLAVGKEGADPE
-657 FKAGMPNASY
+657 FKEGMSNAPY
-667 NGIKVDYGYQDTYLG
+667 IGTKVDYGYQDTYLG

-688 SQIQWVRS
+688 SQSQWVRS

-706 DGVTKYRSKLTEEDY
+706 DGVTKYRSNLTEEDY
-721 ATLKEAGFVADT
+721 ATLKEAGFVVGT
-733 DGGQYTKD
+733 GEGQYTED

-753 FVLVD
+753 FVLVNG
-758 DDSRSTPD
+758 DSKSTPE
-766 YKIMMKPGQWW
+766 YKIRMKPGQWW

-814 KNKIVLYFTQDVLN
+814 KNKIVLYFTQDVLK

-841 ANGMWSADIATAKDN
+841 ANGMWSADIATAQDN
-856 VANDDVVLWAHESYM
+856 VADDDVVLWAHESYM

-888 KKYEA
+888 KNYEA
-893 VEGDPLPTVVE
+893 VEGNPLPTVVQ
-904 STTAVQ
+904 SATTVQ
-910 SRQASKTK
+910 SRQASETK
-918 KYRFVGN
+918 EYRFVGN
-925 YLGDENA
+925 YLGNENA
-932 RATKETI
+932 RATKVTI

-974 QTCDRNGGMDD
+974 QTNDRNGGRDD

-1010 ENFGETTGI
+1010 ENFDETTGI

>member
-1 MVKNLLKKGCLVV
+1 MVKVLLKKLCLVV

-22 NVQAQETSVTF
+22 NVQAQETASVTF
-33 NVSDE
+33 TED

-48 DLTTYQTT
+48 DLTTYQ
-56 DFSARVFSDKAVG
+56 AVSDELK
-69 YVFTDDKGTKVNA
+69 FTPDA
-82 GDSYSANNIY
+82 
-92 YQANYEY
+92 Y
-99 TKVCDGEPTG
+99 TKVDCSNNQKVSATTVYDVNDTYKADYPQKITSLYPDYVSADVAYS
-109 WNGPFGQVT
+109 WN
-118 SNKTWK
+118 
-124 EDKITNL
+124 EDKIGGLFYTTDWGNTWKAVQSSDKVDLGNRWEDGNEYSKYSTTEDKSGRILMADFKKGNYYTTSLTNVTFKSDKIDNL
-131 YKGYYSPYNTSV
+131 YVVSDNKYVKLAADAKYKDTESYY
-143 VLQSKVKV
+143 
-151 GDGVSANAWN
+151 
-161 NDQYSDMSVYFLS
+161 YFLGNWS
-174 SEELSGE
+174 QYREINEADLIRMGY
-181 KIVSLSEL
+181 L
-189 ESQGVTLISKVE
+189 EHPTETLAE
-201 LQKYYESNVT
+201 MLKYKLTKSNT
-211 YTMRADAFKSSD
+211 F
-223 GGKTYTGLTNGET
+223 ET
-236 YTWTPGE
+236 IKF
-243 VFYTGTATFS
+243 VNTGT
-253 QIEDNGAFFGTRD
+253 GAMTID
-266 TEGLHSDYIKADET
+266 K
-280 PYTFAQLLQKKIA
+280 
-293 SGSYETV
+293 
-300 KFNKTSS
+300 
-307 EDLLINNDIVSK
+307 DIVK
-319 ILFIT
+319 AILYPSAT
-324 ETNDWW
+324 ANSVLT
-330 TKISYNVN
+330 
-338 LKTLDLGAATCT
+338 TLDLGAATCK

-361 AHGYPALETLTLP
+361 AQGYSALETLTLP

-383 NVVSYL
+383 QVVFYL
-389 QGQNFKLTHVIVPEG
+389 QGENFKLTHVIVPEG

-436 KAFFNA
+436 KAFLYA
-442 GNLASIELGAN
+442 GKLASIELGAN
-453 LTYIGKEAFMG
+453 LTYIGKEAFVG

-473 ENLDKIDDGAFYD
+473 ENLDKIDDGAFYG
-486 LNIANLV
+486 LNITNLV

-555 FHSDWGEGTAFSA
+555 FYSNWGEGTAFSA
-568 HTLMGNSGFNPASGD
+568 HTLMGNSGFDPSSGN
-583 LRDDAY
+583 LRDDAK

-596 ENYKSSTGV
+596 ENYKNGRV

-633 CPEGGKWDHA
+633 CPEGGTWDYA
-643 NTPLTVGKEGADPE
+643 NTPLAVGKEGADPE
-657 FKAGMPNASY
+657 FKTGMSNAPY
-667 NGIKVDYGYQDTYLG
+667 IGTKVDYGYQDTYLG

-688 SQIQWVRS
+688 SQSQWVRS

-706 DGVTKYRSKLTEEDY
+706 DGVTKYRSNLTEEDY
-721 ATLKEAGFVADT
+721 ATLKEAGFVVGT
-733 DGGQYTKD
+733 GEGQYTED

-753 FVLVD
+753 FVLVNG
-758 DDSRSTPD
+758 DSKSTPE
-766 YKIMMKPGQWW
+766 YKITMKPGQWW

-814 KNKIVLYFTQDVLN
+814 KNKIVLYFTQDVLK

-841 ANGMWSADIATAKDN
+841 ANGMWSADIATAQDN
-856 VANDDVVLWAHESYM
+856 VADDDVVLWAHESYM
-871 IKPYNGEQSNQ
+871 IKPYNGEQSDQ
-882 DAVFVV
+882 DPVFVV
-888 KKYEA
+888 KNYEA
-893 VEGDPLPTVVE
+893 VEGNPLPTVVQ
-904 STTAVQ
+904 STTTVQ
-910 SRQASKTK
+910 SRQASETK
-918 KYRFVGN
+918 EYRFVGN
-925 YLGDENA
+925 YLGNENA
-932 RATKETI
+932 RATKVTI

-974 QTCDRNGGMDD
+974 QTNDRNGGRDD

-1010 ENFGETTGI
+1010 ENFDETTGI

>member
-1 MVKNLLKKGCLVV
+1 M
-14 SVLLGLGS
+14 GS
-22 NVQAQETSVTF
+22 NVQAQETASVTF
-33 NVSDE
+33 TED
-38 GKTLTISGQG
+38 GKTLTISGHG
-48 DLTTYQTT
+48 DLTTYQ
-56 DFSARVFSDKAVG
+56 AVSDELK
-69 YVFTDDKGTKVNA
+69 FTPDA
-82 GDSYSANNIY
+82 
-92 YQANYEY
+92 Y
-99 TKVCDGEPTG
+99 TKVDCSNNQKVSATTVYDVNDTYKADYPQKITSLYPDYVSADVAYS
-109 WNGPFGQVT
+109 WN
-118 SNKTWK
+118 
-124 EDKITNL
+124 EDKIGGLFYTTDWGNTWKAVQSSDKVDLGNRWEDGNEYSKYSTTEDKSGRILMADFKKGNYYTTSLTNVTFKSDKIDNL
-131 YKGYYSPYNTSV
+131 YVVSDNKYVKLAADAKYKDTESYY
-143 VLQSKVKV
+143 
-151 GDGVSANAWN
+151 
-161 NDQYSDMSVYFLS
+161 YFLGNWS
-174 SEELSGE
+174 QYREINEADLIRMGY
-181 KIVSLSEL
+181 L
-189 ESQGVTLISKVE
+189 EHPTETLAE
-201 LQKYYESNVT
+201 MLKYKLTKSNT
-211 YTMRADAFKSSD
+211 F
-223 GGKTYTGLTNGET
+223 ET
-236 YTWTPGE
+236 IKF
-243 VFYTGTATFS
+243 VNTGT
-253 QIEDNGAFFGTRD
+253 GAMTID
-266 TEGLHSDYIKADET
+266 K
-280 PYTFAQLLQKKIA
+280 
-293 SGSYETV
+293 
-300 KFNKTSS
+300 
-307 EDLLINNDIVSK
+307 DIVK
-319 ILFIT
+319 AILYPSAT
-324 ETNDWW
+324 ANSVLT
-330 TKISYNVN
+330 
-338 LKTLDLGAATCT
+338 TLDLGAATCK

-361 AHGYPALETLTLP
+361 AQGYSALETLTLP

-383 NVVSYL
+383 QVVFYL

-411 TFETGAG
+411 TFDMGGG
-418 VNLLTNVTLP
+418 VTLLTNVTLP

-453 LTYIGKEAFMG
+453 LTYIGKEAFVG

-473 ENLDKIDDGAFYD
+473 ENLDKIDDGAFYG
-486 LNIANLV
+486 LNITNLV

-555 FHSDWGEGTAFSA
+555 FHSNWGEGTAFSA
-568 HTLMGNSGFNPASGD
+568 HTLMGNSGFDPSSGN
-583 LRDDAY
+583 LRDDAK

-596 ENYKSSTGV
+596 ENYKNGRV

-633 CPEGGKWDHA
+633 CPEGGTWDYA
-643 NTPLTVGKEGADPE
+643 NTPLAVGKEGADPE
-657 FKAGMPNASY
+657 FKTGMSNAPY
-667 NGIKVDYGYQDTYLG
+667 IGTKVDYGYQDTYLG

-688 SQIQWVRS
+688 SQSQWVRS

-706 DGVTKYRSKLTEEDY
+706 DGVTKYRSNLTEEDY
-721 ATLKEAGFVADT
+721 ATLKEAGFVVGT
-733 DGGQYTKD
+733 GEGQYTED

-753 FVLVD
+753 FVLVNG
-758 DDSRSTPD
+758 DSKSTPE
-766 YKIMMKPGQWW
+766 YKITMKPGQWW

-814 KNKIVLYFTQDVLN
+814 KNKIVLYFTQDVLK

-841 ANGMWSADIATAKDN
+841 ANGMWSADIATAQDN
-856 VANDDVVLWAHESYM
+856 VADDDVVLWAHESYM

-888 KKYEA
+888 KNYEA
-893 VEGDPLPTVVE
+893 VEGNPLPTVVQ
-904 STTAVQ
+904 STTTVQ
-910 SRQASKTK
+910 SRQASETK
-918 KYRFVGN
+918 EYRFVGN
-925 YLGDENA
+925 YLGNENA
-932 RATKETI
+932 RATKVTI
-939 PQYSYVYANTKSDPV
+939 PQYSYVYANTRSDPV

-974 QTCDRNGGMDD
+974 QTNDRNGGRDD

-1010 ENFGETTGI
+1010 ENFDETTGI

>member
-1 MVKNLLKKGCLVV
+1 M
-14 SVLLGLGS
+14 GS
-22 NVQAQETSVTF
+22 NVQAQETASVTF
-33 NVSDE
+33 TED

-48 DLTTYQTT
+48 DLTTYQ
-56 DFSARVFSDKAVG
+56 AVSDELK
-69 YVFTDDKGTKVNA
+69 FTPDA
-82 GDSYSANNIY
+82 
-92 YQANYEY
+92 Y
-99 TKVCDGEPTG
+99 TKVDCSNNQKVSATTVYDVNDTYKADYPQKITSLYPDYVSADVAYS
-109 WNGPFGQVT
+109 WN
-118 SNKTWK
+118 
-124 EDKITNL
+124 EDKIGGLFYTTDWGNTWKAVQSSDKVDLGNRWEDGNEYSKYSTTEDKSGRILMADFKKGNYYTTSLTNVTFKSDKIDNL
-131 YKGYYSPYNTSV
+131 YVVSDNKYVKLAADAKYKDTESYY
-143 VLQSKVKV
+143 
-151 GDGVSANAWN
+151 
-161 NDQYSDMSVYFLS
+161 YFLGNWS
-174 SEELSGE
+174 QYREINEADLIRMGY
-181 KIVSLSEL
+181 L
-189 ESQGVTLISKVE
+189 EHPTETLAE
-201 LQKYYESNVT
+201 MLKYKLTKSNT
-211 YTMRADAFKSSD
+211 F
-223 GGKTYTGLTNGET
+223 ET
-236 YTWTPGE
+236 IKF
-243 VFYTGTATFS
+243 VNTGT
-253 QIEDNGAFFGTRD
+253 GAMTID
-266 TEGLHSDYIKADET
+266 K
-280 PYTFAQLLQKKIA
+280 
-293 SGSYETV
+293 
-300 KFNKTSS
+300 
-307 EDLLINNDIVSK
+307 DIVK
-319 ILFIT
+319 AILYPSAT
-324 ETNDWW
+324 ANSVLT
-330 TKISYNVN
+330 
-338 LKTLDLGAATCT
+338 TLDLGAATCK

-361 AHGYPALETLTLP
+361 AQGYSALETLTLP

-383 NVVSYL
+383 QVVFYL

-411 TFETGAG
+411 TFDMGGG
-418 VNLLTNVTLP
+418 VTLLTNVTLP

-436 KAFFNA
+436 KAFLYA
-442 GNLASIELGAN
+442 GKLASIELGAN
-453 LTYIGKEAFMG
+453 LTYIGKEAFVG

-473 ENLDKIDDGAFYD
+473 ENLDKIDDGAFCG
-486 LNIANLV
+486 LNITNLV

-555 FHSDWGEGTAFSA
+555 FHSNWGEGTAFSA
-568 HTLMGNSGFNPASGD
+568 HTLMGNSGFDPSSGN
-583 LRDDAY
+583 LRDDAK

-596 ENYKSSTGV
+596 ENYKNGRV

-633 CPEGGKWDHA
+633 CPEGGTWDYA
-643 NTPLTVGKEGADPE
+643 NTPLAVGKEGADPE
-657 FKAGMPNASY
+657 FKTGMSNAPY
-667 NGIKVDYGYQDTYLG
+667 IGTKVDYGYQDTYLG

-688 SQIQWVRS
+688 SQSQWVRS

-706 DGVTKYRSKLTEEDY
+706 DGVTKYRSNLTEEDY
-721 ATLKEAGFVADT
+721 ATLKEAGFVVGT
-733 DGGQYTKD
+733 GEGQYTED
-741 ELCKIAHMGTRR
+741 ELRKIAHMGTRR
-753 FVLVD
+753 FVLVNG
-758 DDSRSTPD
+758 DSKSTPE
-766 YKIMMKPGQWW
+766 YKITMKPGQWW

-814 KNKIVLYFTQDVLN
+814 KNKIVLYFTQDVLK

-841 ANGMWSADIATAKDN
+841 ANGMWSADIATAQDN
-856 VANDDVVLWAHESYM
+856 VADDDVVLWAHESYM

-888 KKYEA
+888 KNYEA
-893 VEGDPLPTVVE
+893 VEGNPLPTVVQ
-904 STTAVQ
+904 SATTVQ
-910 SRQASKTK
+910 SRQASETK
-918 KYRFVGN
+918 EYRFVGN
-925 YLGDENA
+925 YLGNENA
-932 RATKETI
+932 RATKVTI
-939 PQYSYVYANTKSDPV
+939 PQYSYVYANTRSDPV

-974 QTCDRNGGMDD
+974 QTNDRNGGMDD

>member
-1 MVKNLLKKGCLVV
+1 M
-14 SVLLGLGS
+14 GS
-22 NVQAQETSVTF
+22 NVQAQETASVTF
-33 NVSDE
+33 TED

-48 DLTTYQTT
+48 DLTTYQ
-56 DFSARVFSDKAVG
+56 AVSDELK
-69 YVFTDDKGTKVNA
+69 FTPDA
-82 GDSYSANNIY
+82 
-92 YQANYEY
+92 Y
-99 TKVCDGEPTG
+99 TKVDCSNNQKVSATTVYDVNDTYKADYPQKITSLYPDYVSADVAYS
-109 WNGPFGQVT
+109 WN
-118 SNKTWK
+118 
-124 EDKITNL
+124 EDKIGGLFYTTDWGNTWKAVQSSDKVDLGNRWEDGNEYSKYSTTEDKSGRILMADFKKGNYYTTSLTNVTFKSDKIDNL
-131 YKGYYSPYNTSV
+131 YVVSDNKYVKLAADAKYKDTESYY
-143 VLQSKVKV
+143 
-151 GDGVSANAWN
+151 
-161 NDQYSDMSVYFLS
+161 YFLGNWS
-174 SEELSGE
+174 QYREINEADLIRMGY
-181 KIVSLSEL
+181 L
-189 ESQGVTLISKVE
+189 EHPTETLAE
-201 LQKYYESNVT
+201 MLKYKLTKSNT
-211 YTMRADAFKSSD
+211 F
-223 GGKTYTGLTNGET
+223 ET
-236 YTWTPGE
+236 IKF
-243 VFYTGTATFS
+243 VNTGT
-253 QIEDNGAFFGTRD
+253 GAMTID
-266 TEGLHSDYIKADET
+266 K
-280 PYTFAQLLQKKIA
+280 
-293 SGSYETV
+293 
-300 KFNKTSS
+300 
-307 EDLLINNDIVSK
+307 DIVK
-319 ILFIT
+319 AILYPSAT
-324 ETNDWW
+324 ANSVLT
-330 TKISYNVN
+330 
-338 LKTLDLGAATCT
+338 TLDLGAATCK

-361 AHGYPALETLTLP
+361 AQGYSALETLTLP

-383 NVVSYL
+383 QVVFYL

-404 YEKIGAN
+404 YGKIGAN
-411 TFETGAG
+411 TFDMGGG
-418 VNLLTNVTLP
+418 VTLLTNVTLP

-436 KAFFNA
+436 KAFLYA
-442 GNLASIELGAN
+442 GKLASIELGAN
-453 LTYIGKEAFMG
+453 LTYIGKEAFVG

-473 ENLDKIDDGAFYD
+473 ENLDKIDDGAFYG
-486 LNIANLV
+486 LNITNLV

-555 FHSDWGEGTAFSA
+555 FHSNWGEGTAFSA
-568 HTLMGNSGFNPASGD
+568 HTLMGNSGFDPSSGN
-583 LRDDAY
+583 LRDDAK

-596 ENYKSSTGV
+596 ENYKNGRV

-633 CPEGGKWDHA
+633 CPEGGTWDYA
-643 NTPLTVGKEGADPE
+643 NTPLAVGKEGADPE
-657 FKAGMPNASY
+657 FKTGMSNAPY
-667 NGIKVDYGYQDTYLG
+667 IGTKVDYGYQDTYLG

-688 SQIQWVRS
+688 SQSQWVRS

-706 DGVTKYRSKLTEEDY
+706 DGVTKYRSNLTEEDY
-721 ATLKEAGFVADT
+721 ATLKEAGFVVGT
-733 DGGQYTKD
+733 GEGQYTED

-753 FVLVD
+753 FVLVNG
-758 DDSRSTPD
+758 DSKSTPE
-766 YKIMMKPGQWW
+766 YKITMKPGQWW

-814 KNKIVLYFTQDVLN
+814 KNKIVLYFTQDVLK

-841 ANGMWSADIATAKDN
+841 ANGMWSADIATAQDN
-856 VANDDVVLWAHESYM
+856 VADDDVVLWAHESYM

-888 KKYEA
+888 KNYEA
-893 VEGDPLPTVVE
+893 VEGNPLPTVVQ
-904 STTAVQ
+904 SATTVQ
-910 SRQASKTK
+910 SRQASETK
-918 KYRFVGN
+918 EYRFVGN
-925 YLGDENA
+925 YLGNENA
-932 RATKETI
+932 RATKVTI

-974 QTCDRNGGMDD
+974 QTNDRNGGRDD

-1010 ENFGETTGI
+1010 ENFDETTGI

>member
-1 MVKNLLKKGCLVV
+1 M
-14 SVLLGLGS
+14 GS
-22 NVQAQETSVTF
+22 NVQAQETASVTF
-33 NVSDE
+33 TED

-48 DLTTYQTT
+48 DLTTYQ
-56 DFSARVFSDKAVG
+56 AVSDELK
-69 YVFTDDKGTKVNA
+69 FTPDA
-82 GDSYSANNIY
+82 
-92 YQANYEY
+92 Y
-99 TKVCDGEPTG
+99 TKVDCSNNQKVSATTVYDVNDTYKADYPQKITSLYPDYVSADVAYS
-109 WNGPFGQVT
+109 WN
-118 SNKTWK
+118 
-124 EDKITNL
+124 EDKIGGLFYTTDWGNTWKAVQSSDKVDLGNRWEDGNEYSKYSTTEDKSGRILMADFKKGNYYTTSLTNVTFKSDKIDNL
-131 YKGYYSPYNTSV
+131 YVVSDNKYVKLAADAKYKDTESYY
-143 VLQSKVKV
+143 
-151 GDGVSANAWN
+151 
-161 NDQYSDMSVYFLS
+161 YFLGNWS
-174 SEELSGE
+174 QYREINEADLIRMGY
-181 KIVSLSEL
+181 L
-189 ESQGVTLISKVE
+189 EHPTETLAE
-201 LQKYYESNVT
+201 MLKYKLTKSNT
-211 YTMRADAFKSSD
+211 F
-223 GGKTYTGLTNGET
+223 ET
-236 YTWTPGE
+236 IKF
-243 VFYTGTATFS
+243 VNTGT
-253 QIEDNGAFFGTRD
+253 GAMTID
-266 TEGLHSDYIKADET
+266 K
-280 PYTFAQLLQKKIA
+280 
-293 SGSYETV
+293 
-300 KFNKTSS
+300 
-307 EDLLINNDIVSK
+307 DIVK
-319 ILFIT
+319 AILYPSAT
-324 ETNDWW
+324 ANSVLT
-330 TKISYNVN
+330 
-338 LKTLDLGAATCT
+338 TLDLGAATCK

-361 AHGYPALETLTLP
+361 AQGYSALETLTLP

-383 NVVSYL
+383 QVVFYL

-404 YEKIGAN
+404 YGKIGAN
-411 TFETGAG
+411 TFYTGGG
-418 VNLLTNVTLP
+418 VTLLTNVTLP

-436 KAFFNA
+436 KAFLYA
-442 GNLASIELGAN
+442 GKLASIELGAN
-453 LTYIGKEAFMG
+453 LTYIGKEAFVG

-473 ENLDKIDDGAFYD
+473 ENLDKIDDGAFYG
-486 LNIANLV
+486 LNITNLV

-555 FHSDWGEGTAFSA
+555 FHSNWGEGTAFSA
-568 HTLMGNSGFNPASGD
+568 HTLMGNSGFDPSSGN
-583 LRDDAY
+583 LRDDAK

-596 ENYKSSTGV
+596 ENYKNGRV

-633 CPEGGKWDHA
+633 CPEGGTWDYA
-643 NTPLTVGKEGADPE
+643 NTPLAVGKEGADPE
-657 FKAGMPNASY
+657 FKTGMSNAPY
-667 NGIKVDYGYQDTYLG
+667 IGTKVDYGYQDTYLG

-688 SQIQWVRS
+688 SQSQWVRS

-706 DGVTKYRSKLTEEDY
+706 DGVTKYRSNLTEEDY
-721 ATLKEAGFVADT
+721 ATLKEAGFVVGT
-733 DGGQYTKD
+733 GEGQYTED

-753 FVLVD
+753 FVLVNG
-758 DDSRSTPD
+758 DSKSTPE
-766 YKIMMKPGQWW
+766 YKITMKPGQWW

-814 KNKIVLYFTQDVLN
+814 KNKIVLYFTQDVLK

-841 ANGMWSADIATAKDN
+841 ANGMWSADIATAQDN
-856 VANDDVVLWAHESYM
+856 VADDDVVLWAHESYM
-871 IKPYNGEQSNQ
+871 IKPYNGEQSDQ
-882 DAVFVV
+882 DPVFVV
-888 KKYEA
+888 KNYEA
-893 VEGDPLPTVVE
+893 VEGNPLPTVVQ
-904 STTAVQ
+904 SATTVQ
-910 SRQASKTK
+910 SRQASETK
-918 KYRFVGN
+918 EYRFVGN
-925 YLGDENA
+925 YLGNENA
-932 RATKETI
+932 RATKVTI
-939 PQYSYVYANTKSDPV
+939 PQYSYVYANTRSDPV

-974 QTCDRNGGMDD
+974 QTNDRNGGMDD

-1010 ENFGETTGI
+1010 ENFDETTGI

>member
-22 NVQAQETSVTF
+22 NVQAQETASVTF
-33 NVSDE
+33 TED

-48 DLTTYQTT
+48 DLTTYQ
-56 DFSARVFSDKAVG
+56 AVSDELK
-69 YVFTDDKGTKVNA
+69 FTPDA
-82 GDSYSANNIY
+82 
-92 YQANYEY
+92 Y
-99 TKVCDGEPTG
+99 TKVDCSNNQKVSATTVYDVNDTYKADYPQKITSLYPDYVSADVAYS
-109 WNGPFGQVT
+109 WN
-118 SNKTWK
+118 
-124 EDKITNL
+124 EDKIGGLFYTTDWGNTWKAVQSSDKVDLGNRWEDGNEYSKYSTTEDKSGRILMADFKKGNYYTTSLTNVTFKSDKIDNL
-131 YKGYYSPYNTSV
+131 YVVSDNKYVKLAADAKYKDTESYY
-143 VLQSKVKV
+143 
-151 GDGVSANAWN
+151 
-161 NDQYSDMSVYFLS
+161 YFLGNWS
-174 SEELSGE
+174 QYREINEADLIRMGY
-181 KIVSLSEL
+181 L
-189 ESQGVTLISKVE
+189 EHPTETLAE
-201 LQKYYESNVT
+201 MLKYKLTKSNT
-211 YTMRADAFKSSD
+211 F
-223 GGKTYTGLTNGET
+223 ET
-236 YTWTPGE
+236 IKF
-243 VFYTGTATFS
+243 VNTGT
-253 QIEDNGAFFGTRD
+253 GAMTID
-266 TEGLHSDYIKADET
+266 K
-280 PYTFAQLLQKKIA
+280 
-293 SGSYETV
+293 
-300 KFNKTSS
+300 
-307 EDLLINNDIVSK
+307 DIVK
-319 ILFIT
+319 AILYPSAT
-324 ETNDWW
+324 ANSVLT
-330 TKISYNVN
+330 
-338 LKTLDLGAATCT
+338 TLDLGAATCK

-361 AHGYPALETLTLP
+361 AQGYSALETLTLP

-383 NVVSYL
+383 QVVFYL

-411 TFETGAG
+411 TFDMGGG
-418 VNLLTNVTLP
+418 VTLLTNVTLP

-436 KAFFNA
+436 KAFLYA
-442 GNLASIELGAN
+442 GKLASIELGAN
-453 LTYIGKEAFMG
+453 LTYIGKEAFVG

-473 ENLDKIDDGAFYD
+473 KNLDKIDDGAFYG
-486 LNIANLV
+486 LNITNLV

-555 FHSDWGEGTAFSA
+555 FHSNWGEGTAFSA
-568 HTLMGNSGFNPASGD
+568 HTLMGNSGFDPSSGN
-583 LRDDAY
+583 LRDDAK

-596 ENYKSSTGV
+596 ENYKNGRV

-633 CPEGGKWDHA
+633 CPEGGTWDYA
-643 NTPLTVGKEGADPE
+643 NTPLAVGKEGADPE
-657 FKAGMPNASY
+657 FKTGMSNAPY
-667 NGIKVDYGYQDTYLG
+667 IGTKVDYGYQDTYLG

-688 SQIQWVRS
+688 SQSQWVRS

-706 DGVTKYRSKLTEEDY
+706 DGVTKYRSNLTEEDY
-721 ATLKEAGFVADT
+721 ATLKEAGFVVGT
-733 DGGQYTKD
+733 GEGQYTED

-753 FVLVD
+753 FVLVNG
-758 DDSRSTPD
+758 DSKSTPK
-766 YKIMMKPGQWW
+766 YKITMKPGQWW

-814 KNKIVLYFTQDVLN
+814 KNKIVLYFTQDVLK

-841 ANGMWSADIATAKDN
+841 ANGMWSADIATAQGN
-856 VANDDVVLWAHESYM
+856 VADDDVVLWAHESYM
-871 IKPYNGEQSNQ
+871 IKPYKGEQSDQ
-882 DAVFVV
+882 DPVFVV
-888 KKYEA
+888 KNYEA
-893 VEGDPLPTVVE
+893 VEGNPLPTVVQ
-904 STTAVQ
+904 STTTVQ
-910 SRQASKTK
+910 SRQASETK
-918 KYRFVGN
+918 EYRFVGN
-925 YLGDENA
+925 YLGNENA
-932 RATKETI
+932 RATKVTI
-939 PQYSYVYANTKSDPV
+939 PQYSYVYANTNSDPV

-974 QTCDRNGGMDD
+974 QTNDRNGGMDD

-1033 VFNLEGKMVSSNGDA
+1033 VFNLEGKMVSANGDA

>member
-22 NVQAQETSVTF
+22 NVLAQKTSVTF
-33 NVSDE
+33 NVSD
-38 GKTLTISGQG
+38 GDKTLTISGHG
-48 DLTTYQTT
+48 DLTTYQ
-56 DFSARVFSDKAVG
+56 AVSDELK
-69 YVFTDDKGTKVNA
+69 FTPEA
-82 GDSYSANNIY
+82 
-92 YQANYEY
+92 Y
-99 TKVCDGEPTG
+99 TKVDCSNNQKVSATTVYDVNDTYKADYPQKITSLYPDYVSADVAYS
-109 WNGPFGQVT
+109 WN
-118 SNKTWK
+118 
-124 EDKITNL
+124 EDKIGGLFYTTDWGNTWKAVQSSDKVDLGNRWEDGNEYSKYSTTEDKSGRILMADFKKGNYYTTSLTNVTFKSDKIDNL
-131 YKGYYSPYNTSV
+131 YVVSDNKYVKLAADAKYKDTESYY
-143 VLQSKVKV
+143 
-151 GDGVSANAWN
+151 
-161 NDQYSDMSVYFLS
+161 YFLGNWS
-174 SEELSGE
+174 QYREINEADLIRMGY
-181 KIVSLSEL
+181 L
-189 ESQGVTLISKVE
+189 EHPTETLAE
-201 LQKYYESNVT
+201 MLKYKLTKSNT
-211 YTMRADAFKSSD
+211 F
-223 GGKTYTGLTNGET
+223 ET
-236 YTWTPGE
+236 IKF
-243 VFYTGTATFS
+243 VNTGT
-253 QIEDNGAFFGTRD
+253 GAMTID
-266 TEGLHSDYIKADET
+266 K
-280 PYTFAQLLQKKIA
+280 
-293 SGSYETV
+293 
-300 KFNKTSS
+300 
-307 EDLLINNDIVSK
+307 DIVK
-319 ILFIT
+319 AILYPSAT
-324 ETNDWW
+324 ANSVLT
-330 TKISYNVN
+330 
-338 LKTLDLGAATCT
+338 TLDLGAATCK

-361 AHGYPALETLTLP
+361 AQGYSALETLTLP

-383 NVVSYL
+383 QVVFYL
-389 QGQNFKLTHVIVPEG
+389 QGQYFKLTHVIVPEG

-411 TFETGAG
+411 TFYTGGG
-418 VNLLTNVTLP
+418 VTLLTNVTLP

-436 KAFFNA
+436 KAFLYA
-442 GNLASIELGAN
+442 GKLASIELGAN
-453 LTYIGKEAFMG
+453 LTYIGKEAFVG

-473 ENLDKIDDGAFYD
+473 ENLDKIDDGAFYG
-486 LNIANLV
+486 LNITNLV

-555 FHSDWGEGTAFSA
+555 FHSNWGEGTAFSA
-568 HTLMGNSGFNPASGD
+568 HTLMGNSGFDPSSGN
-583 LRDDAY
+583 LRDDAK

-596 ENYKSSTGV
+596 ENYKNGRV

-633 CPEGGKWDHA
+633 CPEGGTWDYA
-643 NTPLTVGKEGADPE
+643 NTPLAVGKEGADPE
-657 FKAGMPNASY
+657 FKTGMSNAPY
-667 NGIKVDYGYQDTYLG
+667 IGTKVDYGYQDTYLG

-688 SQIQWVRS
+688 SQSQWVRS

-706 DGVTKYRSKLTEEDY
+706 DGVTKYRSNLTEEDY
-721 ATLKEAGFVADT
+721 ATLKEAGFVVGT
-733 DGGQYTKD
+733 GEGQYTED

-753 FVLVD
+753 FVLVNG
-758 DDSRSTPD
+758 DSKSTPE
-766 YKIMMKPGQWW
+766 YKITMKPGQWW

-814 KNKIVLYFTQDVLN
+814 KNKIVLYFTQDVLK

-841 ANGMWSADIATAKDN
+841 ANGMWSADIATAQDN
-856 VANDDVVLWAHESYM
+856 VADDDVVLWAHESYM
-871 IKPYNGEQSNQ
+871 IKPYNGEQSDQ
-882 DAVFVV
+882 DPVFVV
-888 KKYEA
+888 KNYEA
-893 VEGDPLPTVVE
+893 VEGNPLPTVVQ
-904 STTAVQ
+904 STTTVQ
-910 SRQASKTK
+910 SRQASETK
-918 KYRFVGN
+918 EYRFVGN
-925 YLGDENA
+925 YLGNENA
-932 RATKETI
+932 RATKVTI
-939 PQYSYVYANTKSDPV
+939 PQYSYVYANTNSDPV

-974 QTCDRNGGMDD
+974 QTNDRNGGMDD
-985 YNNFFGIDKSTP
+985 YNNFFGIDKSAP

-1033 VFNLEGKMVSSNGDA
+1033 VFNLEGKMVSANGDA

>member
-1 MVKNLLKKGCLVV
+1 MVKNLLKKVCLVV

-22 NVQAQETSVTF
+22 NVQAQETASVTF
-33 NVSDE
+33 TED

-48 DLTTYQTT
+48 DLTTYQ
-56 DFSARVFSDKAVG
+56 AVSDELK
-69 YVFTDDKGTKVNA
+69 FTPDA
-82 GDSYSANNIY
+82 
-92 YQANYEY
+92 Y
-99 TKVCDGEPTG
+99 TKVDCSNNQKVSATTVYDVNDTYKADYPQKITSLYPDYVSADVAYS
-109 WNGPFGQVT
+109 WN
-118 SNKTWK
+118 
-124 EDKITNL
+124 EDKIGGLFYTTDWGNTWKAVQSSDKVDLGNRWEDGNEYSKYSTTEDKSGRILMADFKKGNYYTTSLTNVTFKSDKIDNL
-131 YKGYYSPYNTSV
+131 YVVSDNKYVKLAADAKYKDTESYY
-143 VLQSKVKV
+143 
-151 GDGVSANAWN
+151 
-161 NDQYSDMSVYFLS
+161 YFLGNWS
-174 SEELSGE
+174 QYREINEADLIRMGY
-181 KIVSLSEL
+181 L
-189 ESQGVTLISKVE
+189 EHPTETLAE
-201 LQKYYESNVT
+201 MLKYKLTKSNT
-211 YTMRADAFKSSD
+211 F
-223 GGKTYTGLTNGET
+223 ET
-236 YTWTPGE
+236 IKF
-243 VFYTGTATFS
+243 VNTGT
-253 QIEDNGAFFGTRD
+253 GAMTID
-266 TEGLHSDYIKADET
+266 K
-280 PYTFAQLLQKKIA
+280 
-293 SGSYETV
+293 
-300 KFNKTSS
+300 
-307 EDLLINNDIVSK
+307 DIVK
-319 ILFIT
+319 AILYPSAT
-324 ETNDWW
+324 ANSVLT
-330 TKISYNVN
+330 
-338 LKTLDLGAATCT
+338 TLDLGAATCK

-361 AHGYPALETLTLP
+361 AQGYSALETLTLP

-383 NVVSYL
+383 QVVFYL

-404 YEKIGAN
+404 YGKIGAN
-411 TFETGAG
+411 TFYTGGG
-418 VNLLTNVTLP
+418 VTLLTNVTLP

-436 KAFFNA
+436 KAFLYA
-442 GNLASIELGAN
+442 GKLASIELGAN
-453 LTYIGKEAFMG
+453 LTYIGKEAFVG

-473 ENLDKIDDGAFYD
+473 ENLDKIDDGAFYG
-486 LNIANLV
+486 LNITNLV

-555 FHSDWGEGTAFSA
+555 FYSNWGEGTAFSA
-568 HTLMGNSGFNPASGD
+568 HTLMGNSGFDPSSGN
-583 LRDDAY
+583 LRDDAK

-596 ENYKSSTGV
+596 ENYKNGRV

-633 CPEGGKWDHA
+633 CPEGGTWDYA
-643 NTPLTVGKEGADPE
+643 NTPLAVGKEGADPE
-657 FKAGMPNASY
+657 FKKGMSNAPY
-667 NGIKVDYGYQDTYLG
+667 IGTKVDYGYQDTYLG

-688 SQIQWVRS
+688 SQSQWVRS

-706 DGVTKYRSKLTEEDY
+706 DGVTKYRSNLTEEDY
-721 ATLKEAGFVADT
+721 ATLKEAGFVVGT
-733 DGGQYTKD
+733 GEGQYTED

-753 FVLVD
+753 FVLVNG
-758 DDSRSTPD
+758 DSKSTPE
-766 YKIMMKPGQWW
+766 YKITMKPGQWW

-814 KNKIVLYFTQDVLN
+814 KNKIVLYFTQDVLK

-841 ANGMWSADIATAKDN
+841 ANGMWSADIATAQDN
-856 VANDDVVLWAHESYM
+856 VADDDVVLWAHESYM

-888 KKYEA
+888 KNYEA
-893 VEGDPLPTVVE
+893 VEGNPLPTVVQ
-904 STTAVQ
+904 SATTVQ
-910 SRQASKTK
+910 SRQASETK
-918 KYRFVGN
+918 EYRFVGN
-925 YLGDENA
+925 YLGNENA
-932 RATKETI
+932 RATKVTI
-939 PQYSYVYANTKSDPV
+939 PQYSYVYANTNSDPV

-974 QTCDRNGGMDD
+974 QTKDRNGGMDD
-985 YNNFFGIDKSTP
+985 YNKFFGIDKSTP

-1033 VFNLEGKMVSSNGDA
+1033 VFNLEGKMVSANGDA

>member
-1 MVKNLLKKGCLVV
+1 M
-14 SVLLGLGS
+14 GS
-22 NVQAQETSVTF
+22 NVQAQETASVTF
-33 NVSDE
+33 TED

-48 DLTTYQTT
+48 DLTTYQ
-56 DFSARVFSDKAVG
+56 AVSDELK
-69 YVFTDDKGTKVNA
+69 FTPDA
-82 GDSYSANNIY
+82 
-92 YQANYEY
+92 Y
-99 TKVCDGEPTG
+99 TKVDCSNNQKVSATTVYDVNDTYKADYPQKITSLYPDYVSADVAYS
-109 WNGPFGQVT
+109 WN
-118 SNKTWK
+118 
-124 EDKITNL
+124 EDKIGGLFYTTDWGNTWKAVQSSDKVDLGNRWEDGNEYSKYSTTEDKSGRILMADFKKGNYYTTSLTNVTFKSDKIDNL
-131 YKGYYSPYNTSV
+131 YVVSDNKYVKLAADAKYKDTESYY
-143 VLQSKVKV
+143 
-151 GDGVSANAWN
+151 
-161 NDQYSDMSVYFLS
+161 YFLGNWS
-174 SEELSGE
+174 QYREINEADLIRMGYLEHPTEGVAQMLNYMLTKSNTYE
-181 KIVSLSEL
+181 KI
-189 ESQGVTLISKVE
+189 QFA
-201 LQKYYESNVT
+201 NV
-211 YTMRADAFKSSD
+211 
-223 GGKTYTGLTNGET
+223 GTGAMT
-236 YTWTPGE
+236 
-243 VFYTGTATFS
+243 
-253 QIEDNGAFFGTRD
+253 ID
-266 TEGLHSDYIKADET
+266 K
-280 PYTFAQLLQKKIA
+280 
-293 SGSYETV
+293 
-300 KFNKTSS
+300 
-307 EDLLINNDIVSK
+307 DIVK
-319 ILFIT
+319 AILYPSAT
-324 ETNDWW
+324 ANSVLT
-330 TKISYNVN
+330 
-338 LKTLDLGAATCT
+338 TLDLGAATCK

-361 AHGYPALETLTLP
+361 AQGYSALETLTLP

-383 NVVSYL
+383 QVVFYL

-404 YEKIGAN
+404 YGKIGAN
-411 TFETGAG
+411 TFYTGGG
-418 VNLLTNVTLP
+418 VTLLTNVTLP

-436 KAFFNA
+436 KAFLYA
-442 GNLASIELGAN
+442 GKLASIELGAN
-453 LTYIGKEAFMG
+453 LTYIGKEAFVG

-473 ENLDKIDDGAFYD
+473 KNLDKIDDGAFYG
-486 LNIANLV
+486 LNITNLV

-555 FHSDWGEGTAFSA
+555 FYSNWGEGTAFSA
-568 HTLMGNSGFNPASGD
+568 HTLMGNSGFDPSSGN
-583 LRDDAY
+583 LRDDAK

-596 ENYKSSTGV
+596 ENYKNGRV

-633 CPEGGKWDHA
+633 CPEGGTWDYA
-643 NTPLTVGKEGADPE
+643 NTPLAVGKEGADPE
-657 FKAGMPNASY
+657 FKEGMSNAPY
-667 NGIKVDYGYQDTYLG
+667 IGTKVDYGYQDTYLG

-688 SQIQWVRS
+688 SQSQWVRS

-706 DGVTKYRSKLTEEDY
+706 DGVTKYRSNLTEEDY
-721 ATLKEAGFVADT
+721 ATLKEAGFVVGT
-733 DGGQYTKD
+733 GEGQYTED

-753 FVLVD
+753 FVLVNG
-758 DDSRSTPD
+758 DSKSTPE
-766 YKIMMKPGQWW
+766 YKITMKPGQWW

-814 KNKIVLYFTQDVLN
+814 KNKIVLYFTQDVLK

-841 ANGMWSADIATAKDN
+841 ANGMWSADIATAQDN
-856 VANDDVVLWAHESYM
+856 VADDDVVLWAHESYM
-871 IKPYNGEQSNQ
+871 IKPYNGEQSDQ
-882 DAVFVV
+882 DPVFVV
-888 KKYEA
+888 KNYEA
-893 VEGDPLPTVVE
+893 VEGNPLPTVVQ
-904 STTAVQ
+904 STTTVQ
-910 SRQASKTK
+910 SRQASETK
-918 KYRFVGN
+918 EYRFVGN
-925 YLGDENA
+925 YLGNENA
-932 RATKETI
+932 RATKVTI

-974 QTCDRNGGMDD
+974 QTNDRNGGRDD

-1010 ENFGETTGI
+1010 ENFDETTGI